1 MTNAEPRR
9 AERKSRLFFSAGK
22 RKAVLNVADKVDS
35 ITLEIEATTQKADKG
50 IDKTIESLKAMKTA
64 LNGINT
70 KKLRQEME
78 SFEDFQKKLQTVF
91 SNIKV
96 SGNPEELRKQIAQVE
111 TRLDAL
117 TKKENKLKT
126 VSGINE
132 NSKQY
137 RNLVY
142 DISEAKSTLEQL
154 YAAMDKVN
162 AQKPLNFWE
171 KPNWAE
177 NLQNYGTTDESVIKS
192 RIGSAEDVEKVESV
206 ATYAANNIKQSF
218 AEVAQTETEAAQNV
232 QKMGG
237 KMQALKSI
245 AEQLK
250 TAFSGIREKI
260 ALGSGAEKFNADMQD
275 LIDGMNQ
282 AKHTMKQMESGAKA
296 FDSTAYERAAQE
308 LAEASEQ
315 MRNYKNSLTGA
326 TEQTSRLKTVLS
338 GISGVVKGAFAKLG
352 SIGSGIV
359 AACKKAAGALRGLKA
374 QIPKLSTAF
383 SGLGKKIRS
392 VTRLFAFMV
401 LRRAI
406 TALLNTMKQGFDTLA
421 QYSAAKGTEFNKNI
435 SSMQSGLKQLGNS
448 IIAAFEPLIN
458 AVTPIVNAFISKL
471 IEATN
476 AIGQFFAA
484 LTGKPTFTHAKKVVG
499 NYAESLDK
507 ATASTKKLATATA
520 GIDELNILQDNNG
533 DNSGG
538 SGATNPADSFETE
551 KVGDKFANLA
561 QMIKDA
567 WEKADFSEIG
577 AMVAEKIN
585 AALEGIDW
593 AKIKE
598 TSKKIAQSIGTF
610 INGFVRAL
618 DWSLV
623 GSTVGEGI
631 NTALTFANT
640 LLTTIDWGMIGRSL
654 ATGLNSAVNVIDWP
668 AVGSLVCNGFN
679 SIIDLLYDFV
689 STFDFT
695 NLGESIG
702 TAITT
707 AIKGIKWS
715 KGGAAIGK
723 AVTGLFDTFNGFVKK
738 TDFAALGK
746 GIVSAIGGFFKN
758 LSWGSIGSALSNA
771 IKALCDS
778 LYGVVS
784 GTDWAAVPQY
794 IVDAIKDFFTGF
806 DWSGVSKSLGK
817 LLGSAVKGAI
827 DFVGSIW
834 DMLKKS
840 WGNLSDYFNTYIEDA
855 GGDIIAGLWNGITNA
870 LKNCGTWIKNNL
882 FQPFI
887 DGFKDAF
894 GIHSPSKEMQTM
906 GGYIVEGLISG
917 ISGKFSDCQAKVLE
931 WAGKIKDWFSGTS
944 FGKIC
949 KSTWETYGQNIIG
962 GFRDK
967 IGNAYTSTR
976 DKISA
981 WASDVKDYFSGS
993 SHGAVNST
1001 TWASY
1006 ADKVVSGFREKIG
1019 NTYTTVR
1026 SNISTWAA
1034 DVKDYFT
1041 GTGKG
1046 AINLTTFSNYA
1057 DKVISGFREK
1067 IGSTYTTVRGNI
1079 SAWAAD
1085 VRDYF
1090 TSSSHG
1096 SINSTKFSTFAS
1108 NIISGFK
1115 GKISTSYSDCKSSIT
1130 TWASNVKTWFSDTAS
1145 VSAFQGFA
1153 KNVIHGFRD
1162 GINSFYKGCENAV
1175 KSWAGKVSDWFKEK
1189 LDINSP
1195 SKVFEQFGL
1204 YTVQGFNKG
1213 IDTAGE
1219 STKKAVSGWLAPFDN
1234 VSINPRLSI
1243 NDAALKDYLVNYGED
1258 FNRDI
1263 SVQRYTHD
1271 SISGAVQAAIV
1282 ADNPLTAAFKEIA
1295 ETVIVPAIQN
1305 VETQARRQADK
1316 NEHTIVEI
1324 GGRTITDAVREQKS
1338 RNGFSFQPI

>member
-1 MTNAEPRR
+1 MAE
-9 AERKSRLFFSAGK
+9 
-22 RKAVLNVADKVDS
+22 KVDA
-35 ITLEIEATTQKADKG
+35 ITLEIEATTEKADKG
-50 IDKTIESLKAMKTA
+50 IDKTIESLRALKTA

-70 KKLRQEME
+70 KKLKQEME
-78 SFEDFQKKLQTVF
+78 SFEDFQKKLQTAF

-111 TRLDAL
+111 ARLDAL

-142 DISEAKSTLEQL
+142 DIAEAKSTLEQL

-192 RIGSAEDVEKVESV
+192 RLGSAEDVEKVESV

-260 ALGSGAEKFNADMQD
+260 ALGSGTEKFNADMQD

-296 FDSTAYERAAQE
+296 FDSTAYERAAQD

-326 TEQTSRLKTVLS
+326 TEQTSRLKMVLS

-359 AACKKAAGALRGLKA
+359 AACKKAAGALRGLKS
-374 QIPKLSTAF
+374 QIPKLGAAF
-383 SGLGKKIRS
+383 GGLGKKIGS
-392 VTRLFAFMV
+392 VTRLFTFMV

-435 SSMQSGLKQLGNS
+435 SAMQSGLKQLGNS

-484 LTGKPTFTHAKKVVG
+484 LTGKSTFTHAKKVVG
-499 NYAESLDK
+499 NYAASLDK

-520 GIDELNILQDNNG
+520 GIDELNILQDNNNSSG
-533 DNSGG
+533 D
-538 SGATNPADSFETE
+538 SGASNPADSFETE

-567 WEKADFSEIG
+567 WKKADFSEIG

-610 INGFVRAL
+610 INGFVGAL
-618 DWSLV
+618 DWSLI
-623 GSTVGEGI
+623 GSTIGEGI

-640 LLTTIDWGMIGRSL
+640 LLTTIDWGLIGRSL

-695 NLGESIG
+695 KFGESIG

-723 AVTGLFDTFNGFVKK
+723 SVTGLFDTFNGVIKK

-758 LSWGSIGSALSNA
+758 LSWSSIGTALSNA
-771 IKALCDS
+771 IKALADF

-806 DWSGVSKSLGK
+806 DWPGVSKSLGK

-827 DFVGSIW
+827 DLVGSIW

-855 GGDIIAGLWNGITNA
+855 GGDIIAGLWNGITDA

-1019 NTYTTVR
+1019 
-1026 SNISTWAA
+1026 
-1034 DVKDYFT
+1034 
-1041 GTGKG
+1041 
-1046 AINLTTFSNYA
+1046 
-1057 DKVISGFREK
+1057 
-1067 IGSTYTTVRGNI
+1067 STYTTVRGNI

-1096 SINSTKFSTFAS
+1096 SINSTKFSIFAS

-1115 GKISTSYSDCKSSIT
+1115 GKITTSYSDCQTSIT
-1130 TWASNVKTWFSDTAS
+1130 TWANKVKSWFSDTAS
-1145 VSAFQGFA
+1145 VSSFQGFA

-1162 GINSFYKGCENAV
+1162 GINSFYRDCEDAV
-1175 KSWAGKVSDWFKEK
+1175 KSWASKVTDWFKEK

-1213 IDTAGE
+1213 INNAGKT
-1219 STKKAVSGWLAPFDN
+1219 TKKAVSGWLAPLDN
-1234 VSINPRLSI
+1234 VAVNTRLSI
-1243 NDAALKDYLVNYGED
+1243 NDTDLRACRANYGEY
-1258 FNRDI
+1258 FSRDI

-1295 ETVIVPAIQN
+1295 EVVIVPAIQN

-1316 NEHTIVEI
+1316 NEQTIVEI

-1338 RNGFSFQPI
+1338 RNGFSFQPT

>member
-1 MTNAEPRR
+1 MAE
-9 AERKSRLFFSAGK
+9 
-22 RKAVLNVADKVDS
+22 KVDA
-35 ITLEIEATTQKADKG
+35 ITLEIEATTEKADKG
-50 IDKTIESLKAMKTA
+50 IDKTIESLRALKTA

-70 KKLRQEME
+70 KKLKQEME
-78 SFEDFQKKLQTVF
+78 SFEDFQKKLQTAF

-111 TRLDAL
+111 ARLDAL

-142 DISEAKSTLEQL
+142 DIAEAKSTLEQL

-171 KPNWAE
+171 KPNWSE
-177 NLQNYGTTDESVIKS
+177 NLQKYGTTDESVIKS
-192 RIGSAEDVEKVESV
+192 SLGTSEDIEKVESV

-218 AEVAQTETEAAQNV
+218 SEVAQTEEEAAQKVKNL
-232 QKMGG
+232 GG
-237 KMQALKSI
+237 KMQGLKAI

-250 TAFSGIREKI
+250 TAFSGIREKMS
-260 ALGSGAEKFNADMQD
+260 LGSGAEKFNADMQD

-282 AKHTMKQMESGAKA
+282 AKYTMKQMESGAKA
-296 FDSTAYERAAQE
+296 FDSTAYERAAQD
-308 LAEASEQ
+308 LAEASAQ
-315 MRNYKNSLTGA
+315 MQKYKSSLTGA

-338 GISGVVKGAFAKLG
+338 GIGGTVKGAFSKVAT
-352 SIGSGIV
+352 IGSGIV
-359 AACKKAAGALRGLKA
+359 SACKKAAGALRGLKS
-374 QIPKLSTAF
+374 QIPKLGTAF
-383 SGLGKKIRS
+383 SGLGKKIGS
-392 VTRLFAFMV
+392 VTRLFTFMV

-448 IIAAFEPLIN
+448 IVAAFEPLIN
-458 AVTPIVNAFISKL
+458 AVTPIINAFISKL
-471 IEATN
+471 TEATN

-484 LTGKPTFTHAKKVVG
+484 LTGRSTFTHAKKVVG
-499 NYAESLDK
+499 NYAASLDK

-520 GIDELNILQDNNG
+520 GIDELNILQDNN
-533 DNSGG
+533 NSGG
-538 SGATNPADSFETE
+538 DSGASNPADSFETE

-598 TSKKIAQSIGTF
+598 TSKRIAQSIGTF
-610 INGFVRAL
+610 INGFVGAL

-623 GSTVGEGI
+623 GTTIGEGI
-631 NTALTFANT
+631 NTALVFANT
-640 LLTTIDWGMIGRSL
+640 LLTTIDFGQIGRSL
-654 ATGLNSAVNVIDWP
+654 AIGLNSAVNVIDWQ

-679 SIIDLLYDFV
+679 AVIDLLYDFV

-695 NLGESIG
+695 KFGESMG

-723 AVTGLFDTFNGFVKK
+723 SVTGLFDTFNGFIKK

-758 LSWGSIGSALSNA
+758 LSWSSIGTALSNA
-771 IKALCDS
+771 IKALADF

-784 GTDWAAVPQY
+784 STDWAAVPQY
-794 IVDAIKDFFTGF
+794 IVDAIKDFFTSF

-827 DFVGSIW
+827 DLVGSIW
-834 DMLKKS
+834 DMLKKA
-840 WGNLSDYFNTYIEDA
+840 WGNLSDYFNDYIEDA
-855 GGDIIAGLWNGITNA
+855 GGDIIAGLWNGITDA

-894 GIHSPSKEMQTM
+894 GIHSPSKEMKIM
-906 GGYIVEGLISG
+906 GGYVVDGFLSG
-917 ISGKFSDCQAKVLE
+917 ISGKFSECRDKVLE

-949 KSTWETYGQNIIG
+949 KSTWENYGQNIIG

-993 SHGAVNST
+993 SHGSINST
-1001 TWASY
+1001 TWADY
-1006 ADKVVSGFREKIG
+1006 ADKVVSGFRDKIG
-1019 NTYTTVR
+1019 NVYTTVR
-1026 SNISTWAA
+1026 SNISTWAS
-1034 DVKDYFT
+1034 DIKDYFT
-1041 GTGKG
+1041 GSGKG

-1057 DKVISGFREK
+1057 DKVVSGFREK
-1067 IGSTYTTVRGNI
+1067 IGSTYTTVRDKI
-1079 SAWAAD
+1079 STWD
-1085 VRDYF
+1085 SDIRDYF

-1096 SINSTKFSTFAS
+1096 SINSTKFSTFAG

-1115 GKISTSYSDCKSSIT
+1115 GKITTSYSDCQTSIT
-1130 TWASNVKTWFSDTAS
+1130 TWANKVKSWFSDTAS
-1145 VSAFQGFA
+1145 VSSFQGFA

-1162 GINSFYKGCENAV
+1162 GINSFYRDCEDAV
-1175 KSWAGKVSDWFKEK
+1175 KSWASKVTDWFKEK

-1213 IDTAGE
+1213 INNAGKT
-1219 STKKAVSGWLAPFDN
+1219 TKKAVSGWLAPLDN
-1234 VSINPRLSI
+1234 VAVNTRLSI
-1243 NDAALKDYLVNYGED
+1243 NDTDLRACRANYGED
-1258 FNRDI
+1258 FSRDI
-1263 SVQRYTHD
+1263 SVQRYTHN

-1282 ADNPLTAAFKEIA
+1282 TDNPLTAAFREIA
-1295 ETVIVPAIQN
+1295 ESVIVPAIQN
-1305 VETQARRQADK
+1305 VETQAKRQADK
-1316 NEHTIVEI
+1316 NEQTIVEI
-1324 GGRTITDAVREQKS
+1324 GGKTITDAVREQKS
-1338 RNGFSFQPI
+1338 RNGFSFQPT

>member
-1 MTNAEPRR
+1 MPENERTVLVVAE
-9 AERKSRLFFSAGK
+9 
-22 RKAVLNVADKVDS
+22 KVDA
-35 ITLEIEATTQKADKG
+35 ITLEIEATTEKADKG
-50 IDKTIESLKAMKTA
+50 IDKTIESLRALKTA

-70 KKLRQEME
+70 KKLKQEME
-78 SFEDFQKKLQTVF
+78 SFEDFQKKLQTAF

-111 TRLDAL
+111 ARLDAL

-142 DISEAKSTLEQL
+142 DIAEAKSTLEQL

-171 KPNWAE
+171 KPNWSE
-177 NLQNYGTTDESVIKS
+177 NLQKYGTTDESVIKS
-192 RIGSAEDVEKVESV
+192 SLGTSEDIEKVESV

-218 AEVAQTETEAAQNV
+218 SEVAQTEEEAAQKVKNL
-232 QKMGG
+232 GG
-237 KMQALKSI
+237 KMQGLKAI

-250 TAFSGIREKI
+250 TAFSGIREKMS
-260 ALGSGAEKFNADMQD
+260 LGSGAEKFNADMQD

-282 AKHTMKQMESGAKA
+282 AKYTMKQMESGAKA
-296 FDSTAYERAAQE
+296 FDSTAYERAAQD
-308 LAEASEQ
+308 LAEASAQ
-315 MRNYKNSLTGA
+315 MQKYKSSLTGA

-338 GISGVVKGAFAKLG
+338 GIGGTVKGAFSKVAT
-352 SIGSGIV
+352 IGSGIV
-359 AACKKAAGALRGLKA
+359 SACKKAAGALRGLKS
-374 QIPKLSTAF
+374 QIPKLGTAF
-383 SGLGKKIRS
+383 SGLGKKIGS
-392 VTRLFAFMV
+392 VTRLFTFMV

-448 IIAAFEPLIN
+448 IVAAFEPLIN
-458 AVTPIVNAFISKL
+458 AVTPIINAFISKL
-471 IEATN
+471 TEATN

-484 LTGKPTFTHAKKVVG
+484 LTGRSTFTHAKKVVG
-499 NYAESLDK
+499 NYAASLDK

-520 GIDELNILQDNNG
+520 GIDELNILQDNN
-533 DNSGG
+533 NSGG
-538 SGATNPADSFETE
+538 DSGASNPADSFETE

-598 TSKKIAQSIGTF
+598 TSKRIAQSIGTF
-610 INGFVRAL
+610 INGFVGAL

-623 GSTVGEGI
+623 GTTIGEGI
-631 NTALTFANT
+631 NTALVFANT
-640 LLTTIDWGMIGRSL
+640 LLTTIDFGQIGRSL
-654 ATGLNSAVNVIDWP
+654 AIGLNSAVNVIDWQ

-679 SIIDLLYDFV
+679 AVIDLLYDFV

-695 NLGESIG
+695 KFGESMG

-723 AVTGLFDTFNGFVKK
+723 SVTGLFDTFNGFIKK

-758 LSWGSIGSALSNA
+758 LSWSSIGTALSNA
-771 IKALCDS
+771 IKALADF

-784 GTDWAAVPQY
+784 STDWAAVPQY
-794 IVDAIKDFFTGF
+794 IVDAIKDFFTSF

-827 DFVGSIW
+827 DLVGSIW
-834 DMLKKS
+834 DMLKKA
-840 WGNLSDYFNTYIEDA
+840 WGNLSDYFNDYIEDA
-855 GGDIIAGLWNGITNA
+855 GGDIIAGLWNGITDA

-882 FQPFI
+882 FQSFI

-894 GIHSPSKEMQTM
+894 GIHSPSKEMKIM
-906 GGYIVEGLISG
+906 GGYVVDGFLSG
-917 ISGKFSDCQAKVLE
+917 ISGKFSECRDKVLE

-949 KSTWETYGQNIIG
+949 KSTWENYGQNIIG

-993 SHGAVNST
+993 SHGSINST
-1001 TWASY
+1001 TWADY
-1006 ADKVVSGFREKIG
+1006 ADKVVSGFRDKIG
-1019 NTYTTVR
+1019 NVYTTVR
-1026 SNISTWAA
+1026 SNISTWAS
-1034 DVKDYFT
+1034 DIKDYFT
-1041 GTGKG
+1041 GSGKG

-1057 DKVISGFREK
+1057 DKVVSGFREK
-1067 IGSTYTTVRGNI
+1067 IGSTYTTVRDKI
-1079 SAWAAD
+1079 STWASD
-1085 VRDYF
+1085 IRDYF

-1096 SINSTKFSTFAS
+1096 SINSTKFSTFAG

-1115 GKISTSYSDCKSSIT
+1115 GKITTSYSDCQTSIT
-1130 TWASNVKTWFSDTAS
+1130 TWANKVKSWFSDTAS
-1145 VSAFQGFA
+1145 VSSFQGFA

-1162 GINSFYKGCENAV
+1162 GINSFYRDCEDAV
-1175 KSWAGKVSDWFKEK
+1175 KSWASKVTDWFKEK

-1213 IDTAGE
+1213 INNAGKT
-1219 STKKAVSGWLAPFDN
+1219 TKKAVSGWLAPLDN
-1234 VSINPRLSI
+1234 VAVNTRLSI
-1243 NDAALKDYLVNYGED
+1243 NDTDLRACRANYGED
-1258 FNRDI
+1258 FSRDI
-1263 SVQRYTHD
+1263 SVQRYTHN

-1282 ADNPLTAAFKEIA
+1282 TDNPLTAAFREIA
-1295 ETVIVPAIQN
+1295 ESVIVPAIQN
-1305 VETQARRQADK
+1305 VETQAKRQADK
-1316 NEHTIVEI
+1316 NEQTIVEI
-1324 GGRTITDAVREQKS
+1324 GGKTITDAVREQKS
-1338 RNGFSFQPI
+1338 RNGFSFQPT

>member
-1 MTNAEPRR
+1 MAE
-9 AERKSRLFFSAGK
+9 
-22 RKAVLNVADKVDS
+22 KVDA
-35 ITLEIEATTQKADKG
+35 ITLEIEATTEKADKG
-50 IDKTIESLKAMKTA
+50 IDKTIESLRALKTA

-70 KKLRQEME
+70 KKLKQEME
-78 SFEDFQKKLQTVF
+78 SFEDFQKKLQTAF

-111 TRLDAL
+111 ARLDAL

-142 DISEAKSTLEQL
+142 DIAEAKSTLEQL

-171 KPNWAE
+171 KPNWSE
-177 NLQNYGTTDESVIKS
+177 NLQKYGTTDESVIKS
-192 RIGSAEDVEKVESV
+192 SLGTSEDIEKVESV

-218 AEVAQTETEAAQNV
+218 SEVAQTEEEAAQKVKNL
-232 QKMGG
+232 GG
-237 KMQALKSI
+237 KMQGLKAI

-250 TAFSGIREKI
+250 TAFSGIREKMS
-260 ALGSGAEKFNADMQD
+260 LGSGAEKFNADMQD

-282 AKHTMKQMESGAKA
+282 AKYTMKQMESGAKA
-296 FDSTAYERAAQE
+296 FDSTAYERAAQD
-308 LAEASEQ
+308 LAEASAQ
-315 MRNYKNSLTGA
+315 MQKYKSSLTGA

-338 GISGVVKGAFAKLG
+338 GIGGTVKGAFSKVAT
-352 SIGSGIV
+352 IGSGIV
-359 AACKKAAGALRGLKA
+359 SACKKAAGALRGLKS
-374 QIPKLSTAF
+374 QVPKLGTAF
-383 SGLGKKIRS
+383 SGLGKKIGS
-392 VTRLFAFMV
+392 VTRLFTFMV

-448 IIAAFEPLIN
+448 IVAAFEPLIN
-458 AVTPIVNAFISKL
+458 AVTPIINAFISKL
-471 IEATN
+471 TEATN

-484 LTGKPTFTHAKKVVG
+484 LTGRSTFTHAKKVVG
-499 NYAESLDK
+499 NYAASLDK

-520 GIDELNILQDNNG
+520 GIDELNILQDNN
-533 DNSGG
+533 NSGG
-538 SGATNPADSFETE
+538 DSGASNPADSFETE

-598 TSKKIAQSIGTF
+598 TSKRIAQSIGTF
-610 INGFVRAL
+610 INGFVGAL

-623 GSTVGEGI
+623 GTTIGEGI
-631 NTALTFANT
+631 NTALVFANT
-640 LLTTIDWGMIGRSL
+640 LLTTIDFGQIGRSL
-654 ATGLNSAVNVIDWP
+654 AIGLNSAVNVIDWQ

-679 SIIDLLYDFV
+679 AVIDLLYDFV

-695 NLGESIG
+695 KFGESMG

-723 AVTGLFDTFNGFVKK
+723 SVTGLFDTFNGFIKK

-758 LSWGSIGSALSNA
+758 LSWSSIGTALSNA
-771 IKALCDS
+771 IKALADF

-784 GTDWAAVPQY
+784 STDWAAVPQY
-794 IVDAIKDFFTGF
+794 IVDAIKDFFTSF

-827 DFVGSIW
+827 DLVGSIW
-834 DMLKKS
+834 DMLKKA
-840 WGNLSDYFNTYIEDA
+840 WGNLSDYFNDYIEDA
-855 GGDIIAGLWNGITNA
+855 GGDIIAGLWNGITDA

-894 GIHSPSKEMQTM
+894 GIHSPSKEMKIM
-906 GGYIVEGLISG
+906 GGYVVDGFLSG
-917 ISGKFSDCQAKVLE
+917 ISGKFSECRDKVLE

-949 KSTWETYGQNIIG
+949 KSTWENYGQNIIG

-993 SHGAVNST
+993 SHGSINST
-1001 TWASY
+1001 TWADY
-1006 ADKVVSGFREKIG
+1006 ADKVVSGFRDKIG
-1019 NTYTTVR
+1019 NVYTTVR
-1026 SNISTWAA
+1026 SNISTWAS
-1034 DVKDYFT
+1034 DIKDYFT
-1041 GTGKG
+1041 GSGKG

-1057 DKVISGFREK
+1057 DKVVSGFREK
-1067 IGSTYTTVRGNI
+1067 IGSTYTTVRDKI
-1079 SAWAAD
+1079 STWASD
-1085 VRDYF
+1085 IRDYF

-1096 SINSTKFSTFAS
+1096 SINSTKFSTFAG

-1115 GKISTSYSDCKSSIT
+1115 GKITTSYSDCQTSIT
-1130 TWASNVKTWFSDTAS
+1130 TWANKVKSWFSDTAS
-1145 VSAFQGFA
+1145 VSSFQGFA

-1162 GINSFYKGCENAV
+1162 GINSFYRDCEDAV
-1175 KSWAGKVSDWFKEK
+1175 KSWASKVTDWFKEK

-1213 IDTAGE
+1213 INNAGKT
-1219 STKKAVSGWLAPFDN
+1219 TKKAVSGWLAPLDN
-1234 VSINPRLSI
+1234 VAVNTRLSI
-1243 NDAALKDYLVNYGED
+1243 NDTDLRACRANYGED
-1258 FNRDI
+1258 FSRDI
-1263 SVQRYTHD
+1263 SVQRYTHN

-1282 ADNPLTAAFKEIA
+1282 TDNPLTAAFREIA
-1295 ETVIVPAIQN
+1295 ESVIVPAIQN
-1305 VETQARRQADK
+1305 VETQAKRQADK
-1316 NEHTIVEI
+1316 NEQTIVEI
-1324 GGRTITDAVREQKS
+1324 GGKTITDAVREQKS
-1338 RNGFSFQPI
+1338 RNGFSFQPT

>member
-1 MTNAEPRR
+1 
-9 AERKSRLFFSAGK
+9 
-22 RKAVLNVADKVDS
+22 VLSVADKVDS

-96 SGNPEELRKQIAQVE
+96 SGNTEELRKQITQAE
-111 TRLDAL
+111 ARLDTL
-117 TKKENKLKT
+117 LSKENKLKT
-126 VSGINE
+126 VSGIDE

-137 RNLVY
+137 RNLQY
-142 DISEAKSTLEQL
+142 DIADVCNTLDQL

-177 NLQNYGTTDESVIKS
+177 NLQNYGTTDESIIKS
-192 RIGSAEDVEKVESV
+192 RLGSVEDVEKVESV

-218 AEVAQTETEAAQNV
+218 AETAQTETEAAQNV
-232 QKMGG
+232 QKLGG
-237 KMQALKSI
+237 KMQTLKGI

-260 ALGSGAEKFNADMQD
+260 SLGSGAEKFNADMQD

-326 TEQTSRLKTVLS
+326 TEQTSRLKTVIS
-338 GISGVVKGAFAKLG
+338 GIGGVVKGAFAKLG
-352 SIGSGIV
+352 SIGSGVIV
-359 AACKKAAGALRGLKA
+359 ACKKAAGALRSLKS
-374 QIPKLSTAF
+374 QIPKLGAAF
-383 SGLGKKIRS
+383 NGLGKKIRS

-421 QYSAAKGTEFNKNI
+421 QYSEAKGAEFNKNI
-435 SSMQSGLKQLGNS
+435 SAMQSGLKQLGNS

-458 AVTPIVNAFISKL
+458 AVTPIINAFISKL

-484 LTGKPTFTHAKKVVG
+484 LTGKSTFTHAKKVVG

-520 GIDELNILQDNNG
+520 GIDELNILQDNNN
-533 DNSGG
+533 DNGGG

-567 WEKADFSEIG
+567 WGKADFSEIG

-610 INGFVRAL
+610 INGFVGAL

-623 GSTVGEGI
+623 GSTIGEGI
-631 NTALTFANT
+631 NTALIFANT
-640 LLTTIDWGMIGRSL
+640 LLITIDWGMIGRSL

-715 KGGAAIGK
+715 KGGATIGLSMS
-723 AVTGLFDTFNGFVKK
+723 GLLDTFIAFVDT
-738 TDFAALGK
+738 TDFAQIGQS
-746 GIVSAIGGFFKN
+746 IVNAVGGFFEN
-758 LSWGSIGSALSNA
+758 LSWGSIGESLSGA
-771 IKALCDS
+771 FKALLDFIS
-778 LYGVVS
+778 GTVS
-784 GTDWAAVPQY
+784 GVSWDKVPKY
-794 IVDAIKDFFTGF
+794 IIDAIKDFFTGF
-806 DWSGVSKSLGK
+806 DWSGVSESLGK
-817 LLGSAVKGAI
+817 LLGSAVKGAL
-827 DFVGSIW
+827 DLVGSIW

-840 WGNLSDYFNTYIEDA
+840 WGNLSDYFNVYIQNA
-855 GGDIIAGLWNGITNA
+855 GEDIIAGLWNGIKNA

-887 DGFKDAF
+887 DGFKTAF
-894 GIHSPSKEMQTM
+894 QIHSPSREMQTM

-917 ISGKFSDCQAKVLE
+917 ISGKFSGCQAKVLE

-962 GFRDK
+962 GFKDK
-967 IGNAYTSTR
+967 IGGAYSTTKDNISAWAENVKKWFSGTSFGAINKDTWITYANDVISGFRTKIGNTYTSTR
-976 DKISA
+976 DNISA
-981 WASDVKDYFSGS
+981 WAADIKSYFSGS

-1001 TWASY
+1001 T
-1006 ADKVVSGFREKIG
+1006 F
-1019 NTYTTVR
+1019 
-1026 SNISTWAA
+1026 
-1034 DVKDYFT
+1034 
-1041 GTGKG
+1041 
-1046 AINLTTFSNYA
+1046 
-1057 DKVISGFREK
+1057 
-1067 IGSTYTTVRGNI
+1067 STY
-1079 SAWAAD
+1079 A
-1085 VRDYF
+1085 
-1090 TSSSHG
+1090 H
-1096 SINSTKFSTFAS
+1096 
-1108 NIISGFK
+1108 NIINGFK
-1115 GKISTSYSDCKSSIT
+1115 GKISTSYSDCQSSIT

-1145 VSAFQGFA
+1145 ASAFRGFA
-1153 KNVIHGFRD
+1153 KNIIDGFAN
-1162 GINSFYKGCENAV
+1162 GINSFYKDCENAV

-1195 SKVFEQFGL
+1195 SKVFEQFGF

-1243 NDAALKDYLVNYGED
+1243 NDAALKDYWVNYGED

-1263 SVQRYTHD
+1263 SVQRYTHN

-1305 VETQARRQADK
+1305 VETQAKRQADK
-1316 NEHTIVEI
+1316 NEQTIVEI
-1324 GGRTITDAVREQKS
+1324 GGRTITNAVREQKS
-1338 RNGFSFQPI
+1338 RNGFSFQPT

>member
-22 RKAVLNVADKVDS
+22 RKAVLSVADKVDS

-96 SGNPEELRKQIAQVE
+96 SGNTEELRKQITQAE
-111 TRLDAL
+111 ARLDTL
-117 TKKENKLKT
+117 LSKENKLKT
-126 VSGINE
+126 VSGIDE

-137 RNLVY
+137 RNLQY
-142 DISEAKSTLEQL
+142 DIADVCNTLDQL

-177 NLQNYGTTDESVIKS
+177 NLQNYGTTDESIIKS
-192 RIGSAEDVEKVESV
+192 RLGSVEDVEKVESV

-218 AEVAQTETEAAQNV
+218 AETAQTETEAAQNV
-232 QKMGG
+232 QKLGG
-237 KMQALKSI
+237 KMQTLKGI

-260 ALGSGAEKFNADMQD
+260 SLGSGAEKFNADMQD

-326 TEQTSRLKTVLS
+326 TEQTSRLKTVIS
-338 GISGVVKGAFAKLG
+338 GIGGVVKGAFAKLG
-352 SIGSGIV
+352 SIGSGVIV
-359 AACKKAAGALRGLKA
+359 ACKKAAGALRSLKS
-374 QIPKLSTAF
+374 QIPKLGAAF
-383 SGLGKKIRS
+383 NGLGKKIRS

-421 QYSAAKGTEFNKNI
+421 QYSEAKGAEFNKNI
-435 SSMQSGLKQLGNS
+435 SAMQSGLKQLGNS

-458 AVTPIVNAFISKL
+458 AVTPIINAFISKL

-484 LTGKPTFTHAKKVVG
+484 LTGKSTFTHAKKVVG

-520 GIDELNILQDNNG
+520 GIDELNILQDNNN
-533 DNSGG
+533 DNGGG

-567 WEKADFSEIG
+567 WGKADFSEIG

-610 INGFVRAL
+610 INGFVGAL

-623 GSTVGEGI
+623 GSTIGEGI
-631 NTALTFANT
+631 NTALIFANT
-640 LLTTIDWGMIGRSL
+640 LLITIDWGMIGRSL

-715 KGGAAIGK
+715 KGGATIGLSMS
-723 AVTGLFDTFNGFVKK
+723 GLLDTFIAFVDT
-738 TDFAALGK
+738 TDFAQIGQS
-746 GIVSAIGGFFKN
+746 IVNAVGGFFEN
-758 LSWGSIGSALSNA
+758 LSWGSIGESLSGA
-771 IKALCDS
+771 FKALLDFIS
-778 LYGVVS
+778 GTVS
-784 GTDWAAVPQY
+784 GVSWDKVPKY
-794 IVDAIKDFFTGF
+794 IIDAIKDFFTGF
-806 DWSGVSKSLGK
+806 DWSGVSESLGK
-817 LLGSAVKGAI
+817 LLGSAVKGAL
-827 DFVGSIW
+827 DLVGSIW

-840 WGNLSDYFNTYIEDA
+840 WGNLSDYFNVYIQNA
-855 GGDIIAGLWNGITNA
+855 GEDIIAGLWNGIKNA

-887 DGFKDAF
+887 DGFKTAF
-894 GIHSPSKEMQTM
+894 QIHSPSREMQTM

-917 ISGKFSDCQAKVLE
+917 ISGKFSGCQAKVLE

-962 GFRDK
+962 GFKDK
-967 IGNAYTSTR
+967 IGGAYSTTKDNISAWAENVKKWFSGTSFGAINKDTWITYANDVISGFRTKIGNTYTSTR
-976 DKISA
+976 DNISA
-981 WASDVKDYFSGS
+981 WAADIKSYFSGS

-1001 TWASY
+1001 T
-1006 ADKVVSGFREKIG
+1006 F
-1019 NTYTTVR
+1019 
-1026 SNISTWAA
+1026 
-1034 DVKDYFT
+1034 
-1041 GTGKG
+1041 
-1046 AINLTTFSNYA
+1046 
-1057 DKVISGFREK
+1057 
-1067 IGSTYTTVRGNI
+1067 STY
-1079 SAWAAD
+1079 A
-1085 VRDYF
+1085 
-1090 TSSSHG
+1090 H
-1096 SINSTKFSTFAS
+1096 
-1108 NIISGFK
+1108 NIINGFK
-1115 GKISTSYSDCKSSIT
+1115 GKISTSYSDCQSSIT

-1145 VSAFQGFA
+1145 ASAFRGFA
-1153 KNVIHGFRD
+1153 KNIIDGFAN
-1162 GINSFYKGCENAV
+1162 GINSFYKDCENAV
-1175 KSWAGKVSDWFKEK
+1175 KSWASKVSDWFKEK

-1195 SKVFEQFGL
+1195 SKVFEQFGF

-1243 NDAALKDYLVNYGED
+1243 NDAALKDYWVNYGED

-1263 SVQRYTHD
+1263 SVQRYTHN

-1305 VETQARRQADK
+1305 VETQAKRQADK
-1316 NEHTIVEI
+1316 NEQTIVEI
-1324 GGRTITDAVREQKS
+1324 GGRTITNAVREQKS
-1338 RNGFSFQPI
+1338 RNGFSFQPT

>member
-1 MTNAEPRR
+1 M
-9 AERKSRLFFSAGK
+9 
-22 RKAVLNVADKVDS
+22 ADKVDS

-70 KKLRQEME
+70 KKFRQEME
-78 SFEDFQKKLQTVF
+78 SFEDFQKKLQTAF

-96 SGNPEELRKQIAQVE
+96 SGNPEELRKQITQAEV
-111 TRLDAL
+111 RLDTL
-117 TKKENKLKT
+117 LSKENKLKT
-126 VSGINE
+126 VSGVNE

-137 RNLVY
+137 RNLQY
-142 DISEAKSTLEQL
+142 DIADVCNTLDQL

-177 NLQNYGTTDESVIKS
+177 NLQNYGTTDESVMKS
-192 RIGSAEDVEKVESV
+192 RLGSAEDVEKVESV

-250 TAFSGIREKI
+250 TAFSGIREKLS
-260 ALGSGAEKFNADMQD
+260 LGSGTEKFNADMQD

-296 FDSTAYERAAQE
+296 FDSTAYERAAQD

-338 GISGVVKGAFAKLG
+338 GISGAVKGAFAKLG
-352 SIGSGIV
+352 SIGSGTV
-359 AACKKAAGALRGLKA
+359 AACKKAAGALRGLKS
-374 QIPKLSTAF
+374 QISKLGAAF
-383 SGLGKKIRS
+383 NGLGKKIRS

-435 SSMQSGLKQLGNS
+435 SAMQSGLKQLGNS

-458 AVTPIVNAFISKL
+458 AVTPIINAFISKL

-484 LTGKPTFTHAKKVVG
+484 LTGKSTFTHAKKVVG

-520 GIDELNILQDNNG
+520 GIDELNILQDNNN
-533 DNSGG
+533 DNGGG

-610 INGFVRAL
+610 INGFVGAL

-623 GSTVGEGI
+623 GSTIGEGI

-640 LLTTIDWGMIGRSL
+640 LLSTIDWGLIGRSL

-715 KGGAAIGK
+715 KGGVAIGK

-746 GIVSAIGGFFKN
+746 GIVSAIGGFFKI

-855 GGDIIAGLWNGITNA
+855 GGDIIAGLCNGITNA

-931 WAGKIKDWFSGTS
+931 WACKIKDWFSGTS

-962 GFRDK
+962 GFKDK
-967 IGNAYTSTR
+967 IGGAYSTTKDNISAWAENVKKWFSGTSFGAINKDTWITYANDVISGFRTKIGNTYTSTR
-976 DKISA
+976 DNISA
-981 WASDVKDYFSGS
+981 WAADIKSYFSGS

-1001 TWASY
+1001 T
-1006 ADKVVSGFREKIG
+1006 F
-1019 NTYTTVR
+1019 
-1026 SNISTWAA
+1026 
-1034 DVKDYFT
+1034 
-1041 GTGKG
+1041 
-1046 AINLTTFSNYA
+1046 
-1057 DKVISGFREK
+1057 
-1067 IGSTYTTVRGNI
+1067 STY
-1079 SAWAAD
+1079 A
-1085 VRDYF
+1085 
-1090 TSSSHG
+1090 H
-1096 SINSTKFSTFAS
+1096 
-1108 NIISGFK
+1108 NIINGFK
-1115 GKISTSYSDCKSSIT
+1115 GKISTSYSDCQSSIT

-1145 VSAFQGFA
+1145 VSSFQGFA

-1162 GINSFYKGCENAV
+1162 GINSFYRDCEDAV
-1175 KSWAGKVSDWFKEK
+1175 KSWASKVTDWFKEK

-1213 IDTAGE
+1213 INNAGKT
-1219 STKKAVSGWLAPFDN
+1219 TKKAVSGWLAPLDN
-1234 VSINPRLSI
+1234 VAVNTRLSI
-1243 NDAALKDYLVNYGED
+1243 NDTDLRACRANYGED
-1258 FNRDI
+1258 FSRDI
-1263 SVQRYTHD
+1263 SVQRYTHR
-1271 SISGAVQAAIV
+1271 SIIGAVQAAIV
-1282 ADNPLTAAFKEIA
+1282 TDNPLTAAFKEIA

-1305 VETQARRQADK
+1305 VETQAKRQADK
-1316 NEHTIVEI
+1316 NEQTIVEI

-1338 RNGFSFQPI
+1338 RNGFSFQPT

>member
-1 MTNAEPRR
+1 MAE
-9 AERKSRLFFSAGK
+9 
-22 RKAVLNVADKVDS
+22 KVDA
-35 ITLEIEATTQKADKG
+35 ITLEIEATTEKADKG
-50 IDKTIESLKAMKTA
+50 IDKTIESLRALKTA

-70 KKLRQEME
+70 KKLKQEME
-78 SFEDFQKKLQTVF
+78 SFEDFQKKLQTAF

-111 TRLDAL
+111 ARLDAL

-142 DISEAKSTLEQL
+142 DIAEAKSTLEQL

-192 RIGSAEDVEKVESV
+192 RLGSAEDVEKVESV

-260 ALGSGAEKFNADMQD
+260 ALGSGTEKFNADMQD

-296 FDSTAYERAAQE
+296 FDSTAYERAAQD

-326 TEQTSRLKTVLS
+326 TEQTSRLKMVLS

-359 AACKKAAGALRGLKA
+359 ATCKKAAGALRGLKS
-374 QIPKLSTAF
+374 QIPKLGAAF
-383 SGLGKKIRS
+383 GGLGKKIGS
-392 VTRLFAFMV
+392 VTRLFTFMV

-435 SSMQSGLKQLGNS
+435 SAMQSGLKQLGNS

-484 LTGKPTFTHAKKVVG
+484 LTGKSTFTHAKKVVG
-499 NYAESLDK
+499 NYAASLDK

-520 GIDELNILQDNNG
+520 GIDELNILQDNNNSSG
-533 DNSGG
+533 D
-538 SGATNPADSFETE
+538 SGASNPADSFETE

-610 INGFVRAL
+610 INGFVGAL
-618 DWSLV
+618 DWSLI
-623 GSTVGEGI
+623 GSTIGEGI

-640 LLTTIDWGMIGRSL
+640 LLTTIDWGLIGRSL

-695 NLGESIG
+695 KFGESIG

-723 AVTGLFDTFNGFVKK
+723 SVTGLFDTFNGVIKK

-758 LSWGSIGSALSNA
+758 LSWSSIGTALSNA
-771 IKALCDS
+771 IKALADF

-806 DWSGVSKSLGK
+806 DWPGVSKSLGK

-827 DFVGSIW
+827 DLVGSIW

-855 GGDIIAGLWNGITNA
+855 GGDIIAGLWNGITDA

-1019 NTYTTVR
+1019 
-1026 SNISTWAA
+1026 
-1034 DVKDYFT
+1034 
-1041 GTGKG
+1041 
-1046 AINLTTFSNYA
+1046 
-1057 DKVISGFREK
+1057 
-1067 IGSTYTTVRGNI
+1067 STYTTVRGNI

-1096 SINSTKFSTFAS
+1096 SINSTKFSIFAS

-1115 GKISTSYSDCKSSIT
+1115 GKITTSYSDCQTSIT
-1130 TWASNVKTWFSDTAS
+1130 TWANKVKSWFSDTAS
-1145 VSAFQGFA
+1145 VSSFQGFA

-1162 GINSFYKGCENAV
+1162 GINSFYRDCEDAV
-1175 KSWAGKVSDWFKEK
+1175 KSWASKVTDWFKEK

-1213 IDTAGE
+1213 INNAGKT
-1219 STKKAVSGWLAPFDN
+1219 TKKAVSGWLAPLDN
-1234 VSINPRLSI
+1234 VAVNTRLSI
-1243 NDAALKDYLVNYGED
+1243 NDTDLRACRANYGEY
-1258 FNRDI
+1258 FSRDI

-1295 ETVIVPAIQN
+1295 EVVIVPAIQN

-1316 NEHTIVEI
+1316 NEQTIVEI

-1338 RNGFSFQPI
+1338 RNGFSFQPT

>member
-1 MTNAEPRR
+1 LTNAEPRR

-22 RKAVLNVADKVDS
+22 RKAVLSVADKVDS

-96 SGNPEELRKQIAQVE
+96 SGNTEELRKQITQAE
-111 TRLDAL
+111 ARLDTL
-117 TKKENKLKT
+117 LSKENKLKT
-126 VSGINE
+126 VSGIDE

-137 RNLVY
+137 RNLQY
-142 DISEAKSTLEQL
+142 DIADVCNTLDQL

-177 NLQNYGTTDESVIKS
+177 NLQNYGTTDESIIKS
-192 RIGSAEDVEKVESV
+192 RLGSVEDVEKVESV

-218 AEVAQTETEAAQNV
+218 AETAQTETEAAQNV
-232 QKMGG
+232 QKLGG
-237 KMQALKSI
+237 KMQTLKGI

-260 ALGSGAEKFNADMQD
+260 SLGSGAEKFNADMQD

-326 TEQTSRLKTVLS
+326 TEQTSRLKTVIS
-338 GISGVVKGAFAKLG
+338 GIGGVVKGAFAKLG
-352 SIGSGIV
+352 SIGSGVIV
-359 AACKKAAGALRGLKA
+359 ACKKAAGALRSLKS
-374 QIPKLSTAF
+374 QIPKLGAAF
-383 SGLGKKIRS
+383 NGLGKKIRS

-421 QYSAAKGTEFNKNI
+421 QYSEAKGAEFNKNI
-435 SSMQSGLKQLGNS
+435 SAMQSGLKQLGNS

-458 AVTPIVNAFISKL
+458 AVTPIINAFISKL

-484 LTGKPTFTHAKKVVG
+484 LTGKSTFTHAKKVVG

-520 GIDELNILQDNNG
+520 GIDELNILQDNNN
-533 DNSGG
+533 DNGGG

-567 WEKADFSEIG
+567 WGKADFSEIG

-610 INGFVRAL
+610 INGFVGAL

-623 GSTVGEGI
+623 GSTIGEGI
-631 NTALTFANT
+631 NTALIFANT
-640 LLTTIDWGMIGRSL
+640 LLITIDWGMIGRSL

-715 KGGAAIGK
+715 KGGATIGLSMS
-723 AVTGLFDTFNGFVKK
+723 GLLDTFIAFVDT
-738 TDFAALGK
+738 TDFAQIGQS
-746 GIVSAIGGFFKN
+746 IVNAVGGFFEN
-758 LSWGSIGSALSNA
+758 LSWGSIGESLSGA
-771 IKALCDS
+771 FKALLDFIS
-778 LYGVVS
+778 GTVS
-784 GTDWAAVPQY
+784 GVSWDKVPKY
-794 IVDAIKDFFTGF
+794 IIDAIKDFFTGF
-806 DWSGVSKSLGK
+806 DWSGVSESLGK
-817 LLGSAVKGAI
+817 LLGSAVKGAL
-827 DFVGSIW
+827 DLVGSIW

-840 WGNLSDYFNTYIEDA
+840 WGNLSDYFNVYIQNA
-855 GGDIIAGLWNGITNA
+855 GEDIIAGLWNGIKNA

-887 DGFKDAF
+887 DGFKTAF
-894 GIHSPSKEMQTM
+894 QIHSPSREMQTM

-917 ISGKFSDCQAKVLE
+917 ISGKFSGCQAKVLE

-962 GFRDK
+962 GFKDK
-967 IGNAYTSTR
+967 IGGAYSTTKDNISAWAENVKKWFSGTSFGAINKDTWITYANDVISGFRTKIGNTYTSTR
-976 DKISA
+976 DNISA
-981 WASDVKDYFSGS
+981 WAADIKSYFSGS

-1001 TWASY
+1001 T
-1006 ADKVVSGFREKIG
+1006 F
-1019 NTYTTVR
+1019 
-1026 SNISTWAA
+1026 
-1034 DVKDYFT
+1034 
-1041 GTGKG
+1041 
-1046 AINLTTFSNYA
+1046 
-1057 DKVISGFREK
+1057 
-1067 IGSTYTTVRGNI
+1067 STY
-1079 SAWAAD
+1079 A
-1085 VRDYF
+1085 
-1090 TSSSHG
+1090 H
-1096 SINSTKFSTFAS
+1096 
-1108 NIISGFK
+1108 NIINGFK
-1115 GKISTSYSDCKSSIT
+1115 GKISTSYSDCQSSIT

-1145 VSAFQGFA
+1145 ASAFRGFA
-1153 KNVIHGFRD
+1153 KNIIDGFAN
-1162 GINSFYKGCENAV
+1162 GINSFYKDCENAV
-1175 KSWAGKVSDWFKEK
+1175 KSWASKVSDWFKEK

-1195 SKVFEQFGL
+1195 SKVFEQFGF

-1243 NDAALKDYLVNYGED
+1243 NDAALKDYWVNYGED

-1263 SVQRYTHD
+1263 SVQRYTHN

-1305 VETQARRQADK
+1305 VETQAKRQADK
-1316 NEHTIVEI
+1316 NEQTIVEI
-1324 GGRTITDAVREQKS
+1324 GGRTITNAVREQKS
-1338 RNGFSFQPI
+1338 RNGFSFQPT

>member
-1 MTNAEPRR
+1 MPENERTVLIVAE
-9 AERKSRLFFSAGK
+9 
-22 RKAVLNVADKVDS
+22 KVDA

-78 SFEDFQKKLQTVF
+78 SFEDFQKKLQTAF

-96 SGNPEELRKQIAQVE
+96 SGNTEELRKQITQAE
-111 TRLDAL
+111 ARLDTL
-117 TKKENKLKT
+117 LSKENKLKT
-126 VSGINE
+126 VSGIDE

-137 RNLVY
+137 RNLQY
-142 DISEAKSTLEQL
+142 DIADVCNALDQL
-154 YAAMDKVN
+154 YAAIDKVN

-171 KPNWAE
+171 KPNWSE
-177 NLQNYGTTDESVIKS
+177 NLQKYGTTDESVIKS
-192 RIGSAEDVEKVESV
+192 SLGTSEDIEKVESV

-218 AEVAQTETEAAQNV
+218 SEVAQTEEEAAQKVKNL
-232 QKMGG
+232 GG
-237 KMQALKSI
+237 KMQGLKAI

-250 TAFSGIREKI
+250 TAFSGIREKMS
-260 ALGSGAEKFNADMQD
+260 LGSGAEKFDADMQD

-282 AKHTMKQMESGAKA
+282 AKYTMKQMESGAKA
-296 FDSTAYERAAQE
+296 FDSTAYERAAQD
-308 LAEASEQ
+308 LAEASAQ
-315 MRNYKNSLTGA
+315 MQKYKSSLTGA

-338 GISGVVKGAFAKLG
+338 GISGAVKGAFAKLG

-359 AACKKAAGALRGLKA
+359 AACKKAAGALRGLKS
-374 QIPKLSTAF
+374 QIPKLGAAF
-383 SGLGKKIRS
+383 NGLGKKIRS

-435 SSMQSGLKQLGNS
+435 SAMQSGLKQLGNS

-458 AVTPIVNAFISKL
+458 AVTPIINAFISKL

-484 LTGKPTFTHAKKVVG
+484 LTGKSTFTHAKKVVG

-520 GIDELNILQDNNG
+520 GIDELNILQDNNN
-533 DNSGG
+533 DNGGG
-538 SGATNPADSFETE
+538 SGATNSADSFETE

-585 AALEGIDW
+585 AALESIDW

-610 INGFVRAL
+610 INGFVGAL

-623 GSTVGEGI
+623 GSTIGEGI

-640 LLTTIDWGMIGRSL
+640 LLTTIDWGLIGRSL

-855 GGDIIAGLWNGITNA
+855 GGDIIAGLWNGIANA

-981 WASDVKDYFSGS
+981 WTSDVKDYFSGS

-1034 DVKDYFT
+1034 DIKDYFT
-1041 GTGKG
+1041 GSGKG

-1057 DKVISGFREK
+1057 DKVVSGFREK
-1067 IGSTYTTVRGNI
+1067 IGSTYTTVRDKI
-1079 SAWAAD
+1079 STWASD
-1085 VRDYF
+1085 IRDYF

-1096 SINSTKFSTFAS
+1096 SINSTKFSTFAG

-1115 GKISTSYSDCKSSIT
+1115 GKITTSYSDCQTSIT
-1130 TWASNVKTWFSDTAS
+1130 TWANKVKTWFSDTAS
-1145 VSAFQGFA
+1145 VSSFQGFA
-1153 KNVIHGFRD
+1153 KNVVHGFRD
-1162 GINSFYKGCENAV
+1162 GINSFYRDCEDAV
-1175 KSWAGKVSDWFKEK
+1175 KSWASKVSDWFKEK

-1234 VSINPRLSI
+1234 VSINPMLSI
-1243 NDAALKDYLVNYGED
+1243 NDAALKDYRVNYGED
-1258 FNRDI
+1258 FRDI
-1263 SVQRYTHD
+1263 SVQRYTHN

-1282 ADNPLTAAFKEIA
+1282 TDNPLTAAFREIA
-1295 ETVIVPAIQN
+1295 ESVIVPAIQN
-1305 VETQARRQADK
+1305 VETQAKRQADK
-1316 NEHTIVEI
+1316 NEQTIVEI

-1338 RNGFSFQPI
+1338 RNGFSFQPT

>member
-1 MTNAEPRR
+1 MAE
-9 AERKSRLFFSAGK
+9 
-22 RKAVLNVADKVDS
+22 KVDA
-35 ITLEIEATTQKADKG
+35 ITLEIEATTEKADKG
-50 IDKTIESLKAMKTA
+50 IDKTIESLRALKTA

-70 KKLRQEME
+70 KKLKQEME
-78 SFEDFQKKLQTVF
+78 SFEDFQKKLQTAF

-111 TRLDAL
+111 ARLDAL

-142 DISEAKSTLEQL
+142 DIAEAKSTLEQL

-171 KPNWAE
+171 KPNWSE
-177 NLQNYGTTDESVIKS
+177 NLQKYGTTDESVIKS
-192 RIGSAEDVEKVESV
+192 SLGTSEDIEKVESV

-218 AEVAQTETEAAQNV
+218 SEVAQTEEEAAQKVKNL
-232 QKMGG
+232 GG
-237 KMQALKSI
+237 KMQGLKAI

-250 TAFSGIREKI
+250 TAFSGIREKMS
-260 ALGSGAEKFNADMQD
+260 LGSGAEKFDADMQD

-282 AKHTMKQMESGAKA
+282 AKYTMKQMESGAKA
-296 FDSTAYERAAQE
+296 FDSTAYERAAQD
-308 LAEASEQ
+308 LAEASAQ
-315 MRNYKNSLTGA
+315 MQKYKSSLTGA

-338 GISGVVKGAFAKLG
+338 GIGGTVKGAFSKVAT
-352 SIGSGIV
+352 IGSGIV
-359 AACKKAAGALRGLKA
+359 SACKKAAGALRGLKS
-374 QIPKLSTAF
+374 QIPKLGAAF
-383 SGLGKKIRS
+383 GGLGKKIGS
-392 VTRLFAFMV
+392 VTRLFTFMV

-435 SSMQSGLKQLGNS
+435 SAMQSGLKQLGNS
-448 IIAAFEPLIN
+448 LIAAFEPLIN

-484 LTGKPTFTHAKKVVG
+484 LTGKSTFTHAKKVVG
-499 NYAESLDK
+499 NYAASLDK
-507 ATASTKKLATATA
+507 ATSSTKKLATATA
-520 GIDELNILQDNNG
+520 GIDELNILQDNNSN
-533 DNSGG
+533 NSGG

-610 INGFVRAL
+610 INGFVGAL

-623 GSTVGEGI
+623 GSTIGEGI

-640 LLTTIDWGMIGRSL
+640 LLTTIDWGLIGRSL

-723 AVTGLFDTFNGFVKK
+723 SVTGLFDTFNGFIKK

-746 GIVSAIGGFFKN
+746 GIVSSIGGFFKN
-758 LSWGSIGSALSNA
+758 LSWSSIGTALSNA
-771 IKALCDS
+771 IKALADF

-794 IVDAIKDFFTGF
+794 IVDAIKDFFTSF

-827 DFVGSIW
+827 DLVGSIW
-834 DMLKKS
+834 DMLKKA
-840 WGNLSDYFNTYIEDA
+840 WGNLSDYFNDYIEDA
-855 GGDIIAGLWNGITNA
+855 GGNIIAGLWNGITDA

-894 GIHSPSKEMQTM
+894 GIHSPSKEMKIM
-906 GGYIVEGLISG
+906 GGYVVDGFLSG
-917 ISGKFSDCQAKVLE
+917 ISGKFSECRDKVLE
-931 WAGKIKDWFSGTS
+931 WTGKIKDWFSGTS

-949 KSTWETYGQNIIG
+949 KSTWENYGQNIIT
-962 GFRDK
+962 GFKDK

-976 DKISA
+976 DKIST

-993 SHGAVNST
+993 SHGSINST
-1001 TWASY
+1001 N
-1006 ADKVVSGFREKIG
+1006 KVV
-1019 NTYTTVR
+1019 
-1026 SNISTWAA
+1026 
-1034 DVKDYFT
+1034 
-1041 GTGKG
+1041 
-1046 AINLTTFSNYA
+1046 
-1057 DKVISGFREK
+1057 SGFREK
-1067 IGSTYTTVRGNI
+1067 IGSTYTTVRDKI
-1079 SAWAAD
+1079 STWASD
-1085 VRDYF
+1085 IRDYF

-1096 SINSTKFSTFAS
+1096 SINSTKFSTFAG

-1115 GKISTSYSDCKSSIT
+1115 GKITTSYSDCQTSIT
-1130 TWASNVKTWFSDTAS
+1130 TWANKVKSWFSDTAS
-1145 VSAFQGFA
+1145 VSSFQGFA

-1162 GINSFYKGCENAV
+1162 GINSFYRDCEDAV
-1175 KSWAGKVSDWFKEK
+1175 KSWASKVTDWFKEK

-1213 IDTAGE
+1213 INNAGKT
-1219 STKKAVSGWLAPFDN
+1219 TKKAVSGWLAPLDN
-1234 VSINPRLSI
+1234 VAVNTRLSI
-1243 NDAALKDYLVNYGED
+1243 NDTDLRACRANYGED
-1258 FNRDI
+1258 FSRDI
-1263 SVQRYTHD
+1263 SVQRYTHS
-1271 SISGAVQAAIV
+1271 SISGAVQATIV
-1282 ADNPLTAAFKEIA
+1282 TDNPITAAFKEIA
-1295 ETVIVPAIQN
+1295 EAVIVPAIQG
-1305 VETQARRQADK
+1305 VEVQAKRQADK
-1316 NEHTIVEI
+1316 NEQTIVEI
-1324 GGRTITDAVREQKS
+1324 GGKTITDAVREQKS
-1338 RNGFSFQPI
+1338 RNGFSFQPT

>member
-1 MTNAEPRR
+1 MAE
-9 AERKSRLFFSAGK
+9 
-22 RKAVLNVADKVDS
+22 KVDA
-35 ITLEIEATTQKADKG
+35 ITLEIEATTEKADKG
-50 IDKTIESLKAMKTA
+50 IDKTIESLRALKTA

-70 KKLRQEME
+70 KKLKQEME
-78 SFEDFQKKLQTVF
+78 SFEDFQKKLQTAF

-111 TRLDAL
+111 ARLDAL

-142 DISEAKSTLEQL
+142 DIAEAKSTLEQL

-192 RIGSAEDVEKVESV
+192 RLGSAEDVEKVESV

-260 ALGSGAEKFNADMQD
+260 ALGSGTEKFNADMQD

-296 FDSTAYERAAQE
+296 FDSTAYERAAQD

-326 TEQTSRLKTVLS
+326 TEQTSRLKMVLS

-359 AACKKAAGALRGLKA
+359 AACKKAAGALRGLKS
-374 QIPKLSTAF
+374 QIPKLGAAF
-383 SGLGKKIRS
+383 GGLGKKIGS
-392 VTRLFAFMV
+392 VTRLFTFMV

-435 SSMQSGLKQLGNS
+435 SAMQSGLKQLGNS

-484 LTGKPTFTHAKKVVG
+484 LTGKSTFTHAKKVVG
-499 NYAESLDK
+499 NYAASLDK

-520 GIDELNILQDNNG
+520 GIDELNILQDN
-533 DNSGG
+533 DNSSGD
-538 SGATNPADSFETE
+538 SGASNPADSFETE

-610 INGFVRAL
+610 INGFVGAL
-618 DWSLV
+618 DWSLI
-623 GSTVGEGI
+623 GSTIGEGI

-640 LLTTIDWGMIGRSL
+640 LLTTIDWGLIGRSL

-695 NLGESIG
+695 KFGESIG

-738 TDFAALGK
+738 TDFEALGK

-758 LSWGSIGSALSNA
+758 LSWGSIGSALSKA

-778 LYGVVS
+778 LYGAVS

-840 WGNLSDYFNTYIEDA
+840 WGNLSDYFNIYIEDA

-1046 AINLTTFSNYA
+1046 AINLATFSNYA
-1057 DKVISGFREK
+1057 DKVVSGFREK

-1162 GINSFYKGCENAV
+1162 GINSFYKDCENAV

-1213 IDTAGE
+1213 INAAGE

-1243 NDAALKDYLVNYGED
+1243 NDAALKDYRVNYGED

-1295 ETVIVPAIQN
+1295 EIVIVPAIQN

-1316 NEHTIVEI
+1316 NEQTIVEI

-1338 RNGFSFQPI
+1338 RNGFSFQPT

>member
-1 MTNAEPRR
+1 MPENERTVLVVAE
-9 AERKSRLFFSAGK
+9 
-22 RKAVLNVADKVDS
+22 KVDA
-35 ITLEIEATTQKADKG
+35 ITLEIEATTEKADKG
-50 IDKTIESLKAMKTA
+50 IDKTIENLRALKTA

-70 KKLRQEME
+70 KKLKQEME

-91 SNIKV
+91 SGIKI
-96 SGNPEELRKQIAQVE
+96 SGNMEELRKQIAQAE
-111 TRLDAL
+111 ARFDTLL
-117 TKKENKLKT
+117 NKENKLKT

-137 RNLVY
+137 RNLQY
-142 DISEAKSTLEQL
+142 DIAEVCNSLDQL
-154 YAAMDKVN
+154 YAAMDKAN

-171 KPNWAE
+171 KPNWSE
-177 NLQNYGTTDESVIKS
+177 NLQKYGTTDESVIKS
-192 RIGSAEDVEKVESV
+192 SQGTSEDIEKVESV

-218 AEVAQTETEAAQNV
+218 SEVAQTEEEAAQKVKNL
-232 QKMGG
+232 GG
-237 KMQALKSI
+237 KMQGLKGI

-250 TAFSGIREKI
+250 TAFSGMREKMS
-260 ALGSGAEKFNADMQD
+260 LGSGAEKFNADMQE
-275 LIDGMNQ
+275 LIDGANQ
-282 AKHTMKQMESGAKA
+282 AKYTLKQMESGAKA
-296 FDSTAYERAAQE
+296 FDSTAYERAAQD
-308 LAEASEQ
+308 LAEASAQ
-315 MRNYKNSLTGA
+315 MQKYKSSLTGA

-338 GISGVVKGAFAKLG
+338 GIGGTVKGAFSKVAA
-352 SIGSGIV
+352 IGSGIV
-359 AACKKAAGALRGLKA
+359 SACKKVAGALRGLKS
-374 QIPKLSTAF
+374 QIPKLGTAF
-383 SGLGKKIRS
+383 SGLGKKIGS
-392 VTRLFAFMV
+392 VTRLFTFMV

-448 IIAAFEPLIN
+448 IVAAFEPLIN
-458 AVTPIVNAFISKL
+458 AVTPIINDFISKL
-471 IEATN
+471 TEATN

-484 LTGKPTFTHAKKVVG
+484 LTGRSTFTHAKKVVG
-499 NYAESLDK
+499 NYAASLDK

-520 GIDELNILQDNNG
+520 GIDELNILQDNN
-533 DNSGG
+533 NSGG
-538 SGATNPADSFETE
+538 DSGASNPADSFETE
-551 KVGDKFANLA
+551 KVGDKFSNLA

-593 AKIKE
+593 TKIKE
-598 TSKKIAQSIGTF
+598 TSKRIAQSIGTF
-610 INGFVRAL
+610 INGFVGAL

-623 GSTVGEGI
+623 GTTIGEGI
-631 NTALTFANT
+631 NTALVFANT
-640 LLTTIDWGMIGRSL
+640 LLTTIDFGQIGRSL
-654 ATGLNSAVNVIDWP
+654 ATGLNSAVNVIDWQ

-679 SIIDLLYDFV
+679 AVIDLLYDFV

-695 NLGESIG
+695 KFGESIG
-702 TAITT
+702 TATTT

-723 AVTGLFDTFNGFVKK
+723 SVTELFDTFNGFIKK

-758 LSWGSIGSALSNA
+758 LSWSSIGTALSNA
-771 IKALCDS
+771 IKALADF

-794 IVDAIKDFFTGF
+794 IVDVIKDFFTSF

-827 DFVGSIW
+827 DLVGSIW
-834 DMLKKS
+834 DMLKKT
-840 WGNLSDYFNTYIEDA
+840 WGNLSDYFKDYIENA
-855 GGDIIAGLWNGITNA
+855 GGDIVSGLWNGITNA
-870 LKNCGTWIKNNL
+870 FKNCGTLVKNNM

-894 GIHSPSKEMQTM
+894 GIHSPSKEMKIM
-906 GGYIVEGLISG
+906 GGYVVDGFLSG
-917 ISGKFSDCQAKVLE
+917 ISGKFSECRDKVLE

-949 KSTWETYGQNIIG
+949 KSTWENYGQNIIG

-993 SHGAVNST
+993 SHGSINSA
-1001 TWASY
+1001 TWANY
-1006 ADKVVSGFREKIG
+1006 ADKVVSGFRDKIG
-1019 NTYTTVR
+1019 NVYTTVR
-1026 SNISTWAA
+1026 SNVSTWAS
-1034 DVKDYFT
+1034 DIKDYFT
-1041 GTGKG
+1041 GSGKG

-1057 DKVISGFREK
+1057 DKAVSGFREK
-1067 IGSTYTTVRGNI
+1067 IGSTYTTVRDKI
-1079 SAWAAD
+1079 STWVSD
-1085 VRDYF
+1085 IRDYF

-1096 SINSTKFSTFAS
+1096 SINSTKFSTFAG

-1115 GKISTSYSDCKSSIT
+1115 GKITTSYSDCQTSIT
-1130 TWASNVKTWFSDTAS
+1130 TWANKVKSWFSDTAS
-1145 VSAFQGFA
+1145 VSSFQGFA

-1162 GINSFYKGCENAV
+1162 GINSFYRDCEDAV
-1175 KSWAGKVSDWFKEK
+1175 KSWASKVTDWFKEK

-1213 IDTAGE
+1213 INNAGKT
-1219 STKKAVSGWLAPFDN
+1219 TKKAVSEWLAPLDN
-1234 VSINPRLSI
+1234 VALNTRLSI
-1243 NDAALKDYLVNYGED
+1243 NDADLRAYRVNYGED
-1258 FNRDI
+1258 FSRDI
-1263 SVQRYTHD
+1263 SVQRYTHN
-1271 SISGAVQAAIV
+1271 IMSGSVQAAIT
-1282 ADNPLTAAFKEIA
+1282 ADNPITAAFKEIA
-1295 ETVIVPAIQN
+1295 EAVIVPAIQG
-1305 VETQARRQADK
+1305 VEVQAKRQADK
-1316 NEHTIVEI
+1316 NEQTIVEI
-1324 GGRTITDAVREQKS
+1324 GGKTITDAVREQKS
-1338 RNGFSFQPI
+1338 RNGFSFQPT

>member
-1 MTNAEPRR
+1 MPENERTVLVVAE
-9 AERKSRLFFSAGK
+9 
-22 RKAVLNVADKVDS
+22 KVDA
-35 ITLEIEATTQKADKG
+35 ITLEIEATTEKADKG
-50 IDKTIESLKAMKTA
+50 IDKTIESLRALKTA

-70 KKLRQEME
+70 KKLKQEME
-78 SFEDFQKKLQTVF
+78 SFEDFQKKLQTAF

-111 TRLDAL
+111 ARLDAL

-142 DISEAKSTLEQL
+142 DIAEAKSTLEQL

-171 KPNWAE
+171 KPNWSE
-177 NLQNYGTTDESVIKS
+177 NLQKYGTTDESVIKS
-192 RIGSAEDVEKVESV
+192 SLGTSEDIEKVESV

-218 AEVAQTETEAAQNV
+218 SEVAQTEEEAAQKVKNL
-232 QKMGG
+232 GG
-237 KMQALKSI
+237 KMQGLKAI

-250 TAFSGIREKI
+250 TAFSGIREKMS
-260 ALGSGAEKFNADMQD
+260 LGSGAEKFNADMQD

-282 AKHTMKQMESGAKA
+282 AKYTMKQMESGAKA
-296 FDSTAYERAAQE
+296 FDSTAYERAAQD
-308 LAEASEQ
+308 LAEASAQ
-315 MRNYKNSLTGA
+315 MQKYKSSLTGA

-338 GISGVVKGAFAKLG
+338 GIGGTVKGAFSKVAT
-352 SIGSGIV
+352 IGSGIV
-359 AACKKAAGALRGLKA
+359 SACKKAAGALRGLKS
-374 QIPKLSTAF
+374 QIPKLGTAF
-383 SGLGKKIRS
+383 SGLGKKIGS
-392 VTRLFAFMV
+392 VTRLFTFMV

-448 IIAAFEPLIN
+448 IVAAFEPLIN
-458 AVTPIVNAFISKL
+458 AVTPIINAFISKL
-471 IEATN
+471 TEATN

-484 LTGKPTFTHAKKVVG
+484 LTGRSTFTHAKKVVG
-499 NYAESLDK
+499 NYAASLDK

-520 GIDELNILQDNNG
+520 GIDELNILQDNN
-533 DNSGG
+533 NSGG
-538 SGATNPADSFETE
+538 DSGASNPADSFETE

-598 TSKKIAQSIGTF
+598 TSKRIAQSIGTF
-610 INGFVRAL
+610 INGFVGAL

-623 GSTVGEGI
+623 GTTIGEGI
-631 NTALTFANT
+631 NTALVFANT
-640 LLTTIDWGMIGRSL
+640 LLTTIDFGQIGRSL
-654 ATGLNSAVNVIDWP
+654 AIGLNSAVNVIDWQ

-679 SIIDLLYDFV
+679 AVIDLLYDFV

-695 NLGESIG
+695 KFGESMG

-715 KGGAAIGK
+715 KDGAAIGK
-723 AVTGLFDTFNGFVKK
+723 SVTGLFDTFNGFIKK

-758 LSWGSIGSALSNA
+758 LSWSSIGTALSNA
-771 IKALCDS
+771 IKALADF

-784 GTDWAAVPQY
+784 STDWAAVPQY
-794 IVDAIKDFFTGF
+794 IVDAIKDFFTSF

-827 DFVGSIW
+827 DLVGSIW
-834 DMLKKS
+834 DMLKKA
-840 WGNLSDYFNTYIEDA
+840 WGNLSDYFNDYIEDA
-855 GGDIIAGLWNGITNA
+855 GGDIIAGLWNGITDA

-894 GIHSPSKEMQTM
+894 GIHSPSKEMKIM
-906 GGYIVEGLISG
+906 GGYVVDGFLSG
-917 ISGKFSDCQAKVLE
+917 ISGKFSECRDKVLE

-949 KSTWETYGQNIIG
+949 KSTWENYGQNIIG

-993 SHGAVNST
+993 SHGSINST
-1001 TWASY
+1001 TWADY
-1006 ADKVVSGFREKIG
+1006 ADKVVSGFRDKIG
-1019 NTYTTVR
+1019 NVYTTVR
-1026 SNISTWAA
+1026 SNISTWAS
-1034 DVKDYFT
+1034 DIKDYFT
-1041 GTGKG
+1041 GSGKG

-1057 DKVISGFREK
+1057 DKVVSGFREK
-1067 IGSTYTTVRGNI
+1067 IGSTYTTVRDKI
-1079 SAWAAD
+1079 STWASD
-1085 VRDYF
+1085 IRDYF

-1096 SINSTKFSTFAS
+1096 SINSTKFSTFAG

-1115 GKISTSYSDCKSSIT
+1115 GKITTSYSDCQTSIT
-1130 TWASNVKTWFSDTAS
+1130 TWANKVKSWFSDTAS
-1145 VSAFQGFA
+1145 VSSFQGFA

-1162 GINSFYKGCENAV
+1162 GINSFYRDCEDAV
-1175 KSWAGKVSDWFKEK
+1175 KSWASKVTDWFKEK

-1213 IDTAGE
+1213 INNAGKT
-1219 STKKAVSGWLAPFDN
+1219 TKKAVSGWLAPLDN
-1234 VSINPRLSI
+1234 VAVNTRLSI
-1243 NDAALKDYLVNYGED
+1243 NDTDLRACRANYGED
-1258 FNRDI
+1258 FSRDI
-1263 SVQRYTHD
+1263 SVQRYTHN

-1282 ADNPLTAAFKEIA
+1282 TDNPLTAAFREIA
-1295 ETVIVPAIQN
+1295 ESVIVPAIQN
-1305 VETQARRQADK
+1305 VETQAKRQADK
-1316 NEHTIVEI
+1316 NEQTIVEI
-1324 GGRTITDAVREQKS
+1324 GGKTITDAVREQKS
-1338 RNGFSFQPI
+1338 RNGFSFQPT

>member
-1 MTNAEPRR
+1 
-9 AERKSRLFFSAGK
+9 
-22 RKAVLNVADKVDS
+22 
-35 ITLEIEATTQKADKG
+35 
-50 IDKTIESLKAMKTA
+50 
-64 LNGINT
+64 
-70 KKLRQEME
+70 ME
-78 SFEDFQKKLQTVF
+78 SFEDFQKKLQTAF

-111 TRLDAL
+111 ARLDAL

-142 DISEAKSTLEQL
+142 DIAEAKSTLEQL

-171 KPNWAE
+171 KPNWSE
-177 NLQNYGTTDESVIKS
+177 NLQKYGTTDESVIKS
-192 RIGSAEDVEKVESV
+192 SLGTSEDIEKVESV

-218 AEVAQTETEAAQNV
+218 SEVAQTEEEAAQKVKNL
-232 QKMGG
+232 GG
-237 KMQALKSI
+237 KMQGLKAI

-250 TAFSGIREKI
+250 TAFSGIREKMS
-260 ALGSGAEKFNADMQD
+260 LGSGAEKFNADMQD

-282 AKHTMKQMESGAKA
+282 AKYTMKQMESGAKA
-296 FDSTAYERAAQE
+296 FDSTAYERAAQD
-308 LAEASEQ
+308 LAEASAQ
-315 MRNYKNSLTGA
+315 MQKYKSSLTGA

-338 GISGVVKGAFAKLG
+338 GIGGTVKGAFSKVAT
-352 SIGSGIV
+352 IGSGIV
-359 AACKKAAGALRGLKA
+359 SACKKAAGALRGLKS
-374 QIPKLSTAF
+374 QIPKLGTAF
-383 SGLGKKIRS
+383 SGLGKKIGS
-392 VTRLFAFMV
+392 VTRLFTFMV

-448 IIAAFEPLIN
+448 IVAAFEPLIN
-458 AVTPIVNAFISKL
+458 AVTPIINAFISKL
-471 IEATN
+471 TEATN

-484 LTGKPTFTHAKKVVG
+484 LTGRSTFTHAKKVVG
-499 NYAESLDK
+499 NYAASLDK

-520 GIDELNILQDNNG
+520 GIDELNILQDNN
-533 DNSGG
+533 NSGG
-538 SGATNPADSFETE
+538 DSGASNPADSFETE

-598 TSKKIAQSIGTF
+598 TSKRIAQSIGTF
-610 INGFVRAL
+610 INGFVGAL

-623 GSTVGEGI
+623 GTTIGEGI
-631 NTALTFANT
+631 NTALVFANT
-640 LLTTIDWGMIGRSL
+640 LLTTIDFGQIGRSL
-654 ATGLNSAVNVIDWP
+654 AIGLNSAVNVIDWQ

-679 SIIDLLYDFV
+679 AVIDLLYDFV

-695 NLGESIG
+695 KFGESMG

-723 AVTGLFDTFNGFVKK
+723 SVTGLFDTFNGFIKK

-758 LSWGSIGSALSNA
+758 LSWSSIGTALSNA
-771 IKALCDS
+771 IKALADF

-784 GTDWAAVPQY
+784 STDWAAVPQY
-794 IVDAIKDFFTGF
+794 IVDAIKDFFTSF

-827 DFVGSIW
+827 DLVGSIW
-834 DMLKKS
+834 DMLKKA
-840 WGNLSDYFNTYIEDA
+840 WGNLSDYFNDYIEDA
-855 GGDIIAGLWNGITNA
+855 GGDIIAGLWNGITDA

-894 GIHSPSKEMQTM
+894 GIHSPSKEMKIM
-906 GGYIVEGLISG
+906 GGYVVDGFLSG
-917 ISGKFSDCQAKVLE
+917 ISGKFSECRDKVLE

-949 KSTWETYGQNIIG
+949 KSTWENYGQNIIG

-993 SHGAVNST
+993 SHGSINST
-1001 TWASY
+1001 TWADY
-1006 ADKVVSGFREKIG
+1006 ADKVVSGFRDKIG
-1019 NTYTTVR
+1019 NVYTTVR
-1026 SNISTWAA
+1026 SNISTWAS
-1034 DVKDYFT
+1034 DIKDYFT
-1041 GTGKG
+1041 GSGKG

-1057 DKVISGFREK
+1057 DKVVSGFREK
-1067 IGSTYTTVRGNI
+1067 IGSTYTTVRDKI
-1079 SAWAAD
+1079 STWASD
-1085 VRDYF
+1085 IRDYF

-1096 SINSTKFSTFAS
+1096 SINSTKFSTFAG

-1115 GKISTSYSDCKSSIT
+1115 GKITTSYSDCQTSIT
-1130 TWASNVKTWFSDTAS
+1130 TWANKVKSWFSDTAS
-1145 VSAFQGFA
+1145 VSSFQGFA

-1162 GINSFYKGCENAV
+1162 GINSFYRDCEDAV
-1175 KSWAGKVSDWFKEK
+1175 KSWASKVTDWFKEK

-1213 IDTAGE
+1213 INNAGKT
-1219 STKKAVSGWLAPFDN
+1219 TKKAVSGWLAPLDN
-1234 VSINPRLSI
+1234 VAVNTRLSI
-1243 NDAALKDYLVNYGED
+1243 NDTDLRACRANYGED
-1258 FNRDI
+1258 FSRDI
-1263 SVQRYTHD
+1263 SVQRYTHN

-1282 ADNPLTAAFKEIA
+1282 TDNPLTAAFREIA
-1295 ETVIVPAIQN
+1295 ESVIVPAIQN
-1305 VETQARRQADK
+1305 VETQAKRQADK
-1316 NEHTIVEI
+1316 NEQTIVEI
-1324 GGRTITDAVREQKS
+1324 GGKTITDAVREQKS
-1338 RNGFSFQPI
+1338 RNGFSFQPT

>member
-1 MTNAEPRR
+1 MAE
-9 AERKSRLFFSAGK
+9 
-22 RKAVLNVADKVDS
+22 KVDA
-35 ITLEIEATTQKADKG
+35 ITLEIEATTEKADKG
-50 IDKTIESLKAMKTA
+50 IDKTIESLRALKTA

-70 KKLRQEME
+70 KKLKQEME
-78 SFEDFQKKLQTVF
+78 SFEDFQKKLQTAF

-111 TRLDAL
+111 ARLDAL

-142 DISEAKSTLEQL
+142 DIAEAKSTLEQL

-171 KPNWAE
+171 KPNWSE
-177 NLQNYGTTDESVIKS
+177 NLQKYGTTDESVIKS
-192 RIGSAEDVEKVESV
+192 SLGTSEDIEKVESV

-218 AEVAQTETEAAQNV
+218 SEVAQTEEEAAQKVKNL
-232 QKMGG
+232 GG
-237 KMQALKSI
+237 KMQGLKAI

-250 TAFSGIREKI
+250 TAFSGIREKMS
-260 ALGSGAEKFNADMQD
+260 LGSGAEKFNADMQD

-282 AKHTMKQMESGAKA
+282 AKYTMKQMESGAKA
-296 FDSTAYERAAQE
+296 FDSTAYERAAQD
-308 LAEASEQ
+308 LAEASAQ
-315 MRNYKNSLTGA
+315 MQKYKSSLTGA

-338 GISGVVKGAFAKLG
+338 GIGGTVKGAFSKVAT
-352 SIGSGIV
+352 IGSGIV
-359 AACKKAAGALRGLKA
+359 SACKKAAGALRGLKS
-374 QIPKLSTAF
+374 QIPKLGTAF
-383 SGLGKKIRS
+383 SGLGKKIGS
-392 VTRLFAFMV
+392 VTRLFTFMV

-448 IIAAFEPLIN
+448 IVAAFEPLIN
-458 AVTPIVNAFISKL
+458 AVTPIINAFISKL
-471 IEATN
+471 TEATN

-484 LTGKPTFTHAKKVVG
+484 LTGRSTFTHAKKVVG
-499 NYAESLDK
+499 NYAASLDK

-520 GIDELNILQDNNG
+520 GIDELNILQDNN
-533 DNSGG
+533 NSGG
-538 SGATNPADSFETE
+538 DSGASNPADSFETE

-598 TSKKIAQSIGTF
+598 TSKRIAQSIGTF
-610 INGFVRAL
+610 INGFVGAL

-623 GSTVGEGI
+623 GTTIGEGI
-631 NTALTFANT
+631 NTALVFANT
-640 LLTTIDWGMIGRSL
+640 LLTTIDFGQIGRSL
-654 ATGLNSAVNVIDWP
+654 AIGLNSAVNVIDWQ

-679 SIIDLLYDFV
+679 AVIDLLYDFV

-695 NLGESIG
+695 KFGESMG

-723 AVTGLFDTFNGFVKK
+723 SVTGLFDTFNGFIKK

-758 LSWGSIGSALSNA
+758 LSWSSIGTALSNA
-771 IKALCDS
+771 IKALADF
-778 LYGVVS
+778 LYWVVS
-784 GTDWAAVPQY
+784 STDWAAVPQY
-794 IVDAIKDFFTGF
+794 IVDAIKDFFTSF

-827 DFVGSIW
+827 DLVGSIW
-834 DMLKKS
+834 DMLKKA
-840 WGNLSDYFNTYIEDA
+840 WGNLSDYFNDYIEDA
-855 GGDIIAGLWNGITNA
+855 GGDIIAGLWNGITDA

-894 GIHSPSKEMQTM
+894 GIHSPSKEMKIM
-906 GGYIVEGLISG
+906 GGYVVDGFLSG
-917 ISGKFSDCQAKVLE
+917 ISGKFSECRDKVLE

-949 KSTWETYGQNIIG
+949 KSTWENYGQNIIG

-993 SHGAVNST
+993 SHGSINST
-1001 TWASY
+1001 TWADY
-1006 ADKVVSGFREKIG
+1006 ADKVVSGFRDKIG
-1019 NTYTTVR
+1019 NVYTTVR
-1026 SNISTWAA
+1026 SNISTWAS
-1034 DVKDYFT
+1034 DIKDYFT
-1041 GTGKG
+1041 GSGKG

-1057 DKVISGFREK
+1057 DKVVSGFREK
-1067 IGSTYTTVRGNI
+1067 IGSTYTTVRDKI
-1079 SAWAAD
+1079 STWASD
-1085 VRDYF
+1085 IRDYF

-1096 SINSTKFSTFAS
+1096 SINSTKFSTFAG

-1115 GKISTSYSDCKSSIT
+1115 GKITTSYSDCQTSIT
-1130 TWASNVKTWFSDTAS
+1130 TWANKVKSWFSDTAS
-1145 VSAFQGFA
+1145 VSSFQGFA

-1162 GINSFYKGCENAV
+1162 GINSFYRDCEDAV
-1175 KSWAGKVSDWFKEK
+1175 KSWASKVTDWFKEK

-1213 IDTAGE
+1213 INNAGKT
-1219 STKKAVSGWLAPFDN
+1219 TKKAVSGWLAPLDN
-1234 VSINPRLSI
+1234 VAVNTRLSI
-1243 NDAALKDYLVNYGED
+1243 NDTDLRACRANYGED
-1258 FNRDI
+1258 FSRDI
-1263 SVQRYTHD
+1263 SVQRYTHN

-1282 ADNPLTAAFKEIA
+1282 TDNPLTAAFREIA
-1295 ETVIVPAIQN
+1295 ESVIVPAIQN
-1305 VETQARRQADK
+1305 VETQAKRQADK
-1316 NEHTIVEI
+1316 NEQTIVEI
-1324 GGRTITDAVREQKS
+1324 GGKTITDAVREQKS
-1338 RNGFSFQPI
+1338 RNGFSFQPT

>member
-1 MTNAEPRR
+1 MPENERTVLVVAE
-9 AERKSRLFFSAGK
+9 
-22 RKAVLNVADKVDS
+22 KVDA
-35 ITLEIEATTQKADKG
+35 ITLEIEATTEKADKG
-50 IDKTIESLKAMKTA
+50 IDKTIESLRALKTA

-70 KKLRQEME
+70 KKLKQEME
-78 SFEDFQKKLQTVF
+78 SFEDFQKKLQTAF

-111 TRLDAL
+111 ARLDAL

-142 DISEAKSTLEQL
+142 DIAEAKSTLEQL

-171 KPNWAE
+171 KPNWSE
-177 NLQNYGTTDESVIKS
+177 NLQKYGTTDESVIKS
-192 RIGSAEDVEKVESV
+192 SLGTSEDIEKVESV

-218 AEVAQTETEAAQNV
+218 SEVAQTEEEAAQKVKNL
-232 QKMGG
+232 GG
-237 KMQALKSI
+237 KMQGLKAI

-250 TAFSGIREKI
+250 TAFSGIREKMS
-260 ALGSGAEKFNADMQD
+260 LGSGAEKFNADMQD

-282 AKHTMKQMESGAKA
+282 AKYTMKQMESGAKA
-296 FDSTAYERAAQE
+296 FDSTAYERAAQD
-308 LAEASEQ
+308 LAEASAQ
-315 MRNYKNSLTGA
+315 MQKYKSSLTGA

-338 GISGVVKGAFAKLG
+338 GIGGTVKGAFSKVAT
-352 SIGSGIV
+352 IGSGIV
-359 AACKKAAGALRGLKA
+359 SACKKAAGALRGLKS
-374 QIPKLSTAF
+374 QIPKLGTAF
-383 SGLGKKIRS
+383 SGLGKKIGS
-392 VTRLFAFMV
+392 VTRLFTFMV

-448 IIAAFEPLIN
+448 IVAAFEPLIN
-458 AVTPIVNAFISKL
+458 AVTPIINAFISKL
-471 IEATN
+471 TEATN

-484 LTGKPTFTHAKKVVG
+484 LTGRSTFTHAKKVVG
-499 NYAESLDK
+499 NYAASLDK

-520 GIDELNILQDNNG
+520 GIDELNILQDNN
-533 DNSGG
+533 NSGG
-538 SGATNPADSFETE
+538 DSGASNPADSFETE

-598 TSKKIAQSIGTF
+598 TSKRIAQSIGTF
-610 INGFVRAL
+610 INGFVGAL

-623 GSTVGEGI
+623 GTTIGEGI
-631 NTALTFANT
+631 NTALVFANT
-640 LLTTIDWGMIGRSL
+640 LLTTIDFGQIGRSL
-654 ATGLNSAVNVIDWP
+654 AIGLNSAVNVIDWQ

-679 SIIDLLYDFV
+679 AVIDLLYDFV

-695 NLGESIG
+695 KFGESMG

-723 AVTGLFDTFNGFVKK
+723 SVTGLFDTFNGFIKK

-758 LSWGSIGSALSNA
+758 LSWSSIGTALSNA
-771 IKALCDS
+771 IKALADF

-784 GTDWAAVPQY
+784 STDWAAVPQY
-794 IVDAIKDFFTGF
+794 IVDAIKDFFTSF

-827 DFVGSIW
+827 DLVGSIW
-834 DMLKKS
+834 DMLKKA
-840 WGNLSDYFNTYIEDA
+840 WGNLSDYFNDYIEDA
-855 GGDIIAGLWNGITNA
+855 GGDIIAGLWNGITDA

-894 GIHSPSKEMQTM
+894 GIHSPSKEMKIM
-906 GGYIVEGLISG
+906 GGYVVDGFLSG
-917 ISGKFSDCQAKVLE
+917 ISGKFSECRDKVLE

-949 KSTWETYGQNIIG
+949 KSTWENYGQNIIG

-993 SHGAVNST
+993 SHGSINST
-1001 TWASY
+1001 TWADY
-1006 ADKVVSGFREKIG
+1006 ADKVVSGFRDKIG
-1019 NTYTTVR
+1019 NVYTTVR
-1026 SNISTWAA
+1026 SNISTWAS
-1034 DVKDYFT
+1034 DIKDYFT
-1041 GTGKG
+1041 GSGKG

-1057 DKVISGFREK
+1057 DKVVSGFREK
-1067 IGSTYTTVRGNI
+1067 IGSTYTTVRDKI
-1079 SAWAAD
+1079 STWASD
-1085 VRDYF
+1085 IRDYF

-1096 SINSTKFSTFAS
+1096 SINSTKFSTFAG

-1115 GKISTSYSDCKSSIT
+1115 GKITTSYSDCQTSIT
-1130 TWASNVKTWFSDTAS
+1130 TWANKVKSWFSDTAS
-1145 VSAFQGFA
+1145 VSSFQGFA

-1162 GINSFYKGCENAV
+1162 GINSFYRDCEDAV
-1175 KSWAGKVSDWFKEK
+1175 KSWASKVTDWFKEK

-1195 SKVFEQFGL
+1195 SKVFEQLKL

-1213 IDTAGE
+1213 INNAGKT
-1219 STKKAVSGWLAPFDN
+1219 TKKAVSGWLAPLDN
-1234 VSINPRLSI
+1234 VAVNTRLSI
-1243 NDAALKDYLVNYGED
+1243 NDTDLRACRANYGED
-1258 FNRDI
+1258 FSRDI
-1263 SVQRYTHD
+1263 SVQRYTHN

-1282 ADNPLTAAFKEIA
+1282 TDNPLTAAFREIA
-1295 ETVIVPAIQN
+1295 ESVIVPAIQN
-1305 VETQARRQADK
+1305 VETQAKRQADK
-1316 NEHTIVEI
+1316 NEQTIVEI
-1324 GGRTITDAVREQKS
+1324 GGKTITDAVREQKS
-1338 RNGFSFQPI
+1338 RNGFSFQPT

>member
-1 MTNAEPRR
+1 MAE
-9 AERKSRLFFSAGK
+9 
-22 RKAVLNVADKVDS
+22 KVDV
-35 ITLEIEATTQKADKG
+35 ITLEIEATTEKADKG
-50 IDKTIESLKAMKTA
+50 IDKTIESLRALKTA

-70 KKLRQEME
+70 KKLKQEME
-78 SFEDFQKKLQTVF
+78 SFEDFQKKLQTAF

-111 TRLDAL
+111 ARLDAL

-142 DISEAKSTLEQL
+142 DIAEAKSTLEQL

-192 RIGSAEDVEKVESV
+192 RLGSAEDVEKVESV

-218 AEVAQTETEAAQNV
+218 AEVAQTETDAAQNV

-260 ALGSGAEKFNADMQD
+260 ALGSGTEKFNADMQD

-296 FDSTAYERAAQE
+296 FDSTAYERAAQD

-326 TEQTSRLKTVLS
+326 TEQTSRLKMVLS

-359 AACKKAAGALRGLKA
+359 AACKKAAGALRGLKS
-374 QIPKLSTAF
+374 QIPKLGAAF
-383 SGLGKKIRS
+383 GGLGKKIGS
-392 VTRLFAFMV
+392 VTRLFTFMV

-435 SSMQSGLKQLGNS
+435 SAMQSGLKQLGNS

-484 LTGKPTFTHAKKVVG
+484 LTGKSTFTHAKKVVG
-499 NYAESLDK
+499 NYAASLDK

-520 GIDELNILQDNNG
+520 GIDELNILQDNNNSSG
-533 DNSGG
+533 D
-538 SGATNPADSFETE
+538 SGASNPADSFETE

-610 INGFVRAL
+610 INGFVGAL
-618 DWSLV
+618 DWSLI
-623 GSTVGEGI
+623 GSTIGEGI

-640 LLTTIDWGMIGRSL
+640 LLTTIDWGLIGRSL

-695 NLGESIG
+695 KFGESIG

-723 AVTGLFDTFNGFVKK
+723 SVTGLFDTFNGVIKK

-758 LSWGSIGSALSNA
+758 LSWSSIGTALSNA
-771 IKALCDS
+771 IKALADF

-806 DWSGVSKSLGK
+806 DWPGVSKSLGK

-827 DFVGSIW
+827 DLVGSIW

-855 GGDIIAGLWNGITNA
+855 GGDIIAGLWNGITDA

-1019 NTYTTVR
+1019 
-1026 SNISTWAA
+1026 
-1034 DVKDYFT
+1034 
-1041 GTGKG
+1041 
-1046 AINLTTFSNYA
+1046 
-1057 DKVISGFREK
+1057 
-1067 IGSTYTTVRGNI
+1067 STYTTVRGNI

-1096 SINSTKFSTFAS
+1096 SINSTKFSIFAS

-1115 GKISTSYSDCKSSIT
+1115 GKITTSYSDCQTSIT
-1130 TWASNVKTWFSDTAS
+1130 TWANKVKSWFSDTAS
-1145 VSAFQGFA
+1145 VSSFQGFA

-1162 GINSFYKGCENAV
+1162 GINSFYRDCEDAV
-1175 KSWAGKVSDWFKEK
+1175 KSWASKVTDWFKEK

-1213 IDTAGE
+1213 INNAGKT
-1219 STKKAVSGWLAPFDN
+1219 TKKAVSGWLAPLDN
-1234 VSINPRLSI
+1234 VAVNTRLSI
-1243 NDAALKDYLVNYGED
+1243 NDTDLRACRANYGEY
-1258 FNRDI
+1258 FSRDI

-1295 ETVIVPAIQN
+1295 EVVIVPAIQN

-1316 NEHTIVEI
+1316 NEQTIVEI

-1338 RNGFSFQPI
+1338 RNGFSFQPT

>member
-1 MTNAEPRR
+1 MAE
-9 AERKSRLFFSAGK
+9 
-22 RKAVLNVADKVDS
+22 KVDA
-35 ITLEIEATTQKADKG
+35 ITLEIEATTEKADKG
-50 IDKTIESLKAMKTA
+50 IDKTIESLRTLKTA

-70 KKLRQEME
+70 KKLKQEME

-91 SNIKV
+91 SGIKI
-96 SGNPEELRKQIAQVE
+96 SGNMEELRKQIAQAE
-111 TRLDAL
+111 ARFDTLL
-117 TKKENKLKT
+117 NKENKLKT

-137 RNLVY
+137 RNLQY
-142 DISEAKSTLEQL
+142 DIAAVCNSLDQL
-154 YAAMDKVN
+154 YAAMDKAN

-171 KPNWAE
+171 KPNWSE
-177 NLQNYGTTDESVIKS
+177 NLQKYGTTDESVIKS
-192 RIGSAEDVEKVESV
+192 SLGTSEDIEKVESV

-218 AEVAQTETEAAQNV
+218 SEVAQTEEEAAQKVKNL
-232 QKMGG
+232 GG
-237 KMQALKSI
+237 KMQGLKGI

-250 TAFSGIREKI
+250 TAFSGIREKMS
-260 ALGSGAEKFNADMQD
+260 LGSGAEKFNADMQD

-282 AKHTMKQMESGAKA
+282 AKYTMKQMESGAKA
-296 FDSTAYERAAQE
+296 FDSTAYERAAQD
-308 LAEASEQ
+308 LAEASAQ
-315 MRNYKNSLTGA
+315 MQKYKSSLTGA
-326 TEQTSRLKTVLS
+326 TEQTSHLKTVLS
-338 GISGVVKGAFAKLG
+338 GIGGTVKGAFSKVAT
-352 SIGSGIV
+352 IGSGIV
-359 AACKKAAGALRGLKA
+359 SACKKAVGALRGLKS
-374 QIPKLSTAF
+374 QIPKLGTAF
-383 SGLGKKIRS
+383 SGLGKKIGS
-392 VTRLFAFMV
+392 VTRLFTFMV

-448 IIAAFEPLIN
+448 IVAAFEPLIN
-458 AVTPIVNAFISKL
+458 AVTPIINAFISKL
-471 IEATN
+471 TEATN

-484 LTGKPTFTHAKKVVG
+484 LTGRSTFTHAKKVVG
-499 NYAESLDK
+499 NYAASLDK

-520 GIDELNILQDNNG
+520 GIDELNILQDNN
-533 DNSGG
+533 NSGG
-538 SGATNPADSFETE
+538 DSGASNPADSFETE

-598 TSKKIAQSIGTF
+598 TSKRIAQSIGTF
-610 INGFVRAL
+610 INGFVGAL

-623 GSTVGEGI
+623 GTTIGEGI
-631 NTALTFANT
+631 NTALVFANP
-640 LLTTIDWGMIGRSL
+640 LLTTIDFGQIGRSL
-654 ATGLNSAVNVIDWP
+654 AIGLNSAVNVIDWQ

-679 SIIDLLYDFV
+679 AVIDLLYDFV

-695 NLGESIG
+695 KFGESMG

-723 AVTGLFDTFNGFVKK
+723 SVTGLFDTFNGFIKK

-758 LSWGSIGSALSNA
+758 LSWSSIGTALSNA
-771 IKALCDS
+771 IKALADF

-794 IVDAIKDFFTGF
+794 IVDAIKDFFTSF

-827 DFVGSIW
+827 DLVGSIW
-834 DMLKKS
+834 DMLKKA
-840 WGNLSDYFNTYIEDA
+840 WGNLSDYFNDYIEDA
-855 GGDIIAGLWNGITNA
+855 GGDIIAGLWNGITDA

-894 GIHSPSKEMQTM
+894 GIHSPSKEMKIM
-906 GGYIVEGLISG
+906 GGYVVDGFLSG
-917 ISGKFSDCQAKVLE
+917 ISGKFSECRDKVLE

-949 KSTWETYGQNIIG
+949 KSTWENYGQNIIG

-993 SHGAVNST
+993 SHGSINST
-1001 TWASY
+1001 TWADY
-1006 ADKVVSGFREKIG
+1006 ANKVVSGFRDKIG
-1019 NTYTTVR
+1019 NVYTTVR
-1026 SNISTWAA
+1026 SNISTWAS
-1034 DVKDYFT
+1034 D
-1041 GTGKG
+1041 
-1046 AINLTTFSNYA
+1046 I
-1057 DKVISGFREK
+1057 
-1067 IGSTYTTVRGNI
+1067 
-1079 SAWAAD
+1079 
-1085 VRDYF
+1085 RDYF

-1096 SINSTKFSTFAS
+1096 SINSTKFSTFAG

-1115 GKISTSYSDCKSSIT
+1115 GKITTSYSDCQTSIT
-1130 TWASNVKTWFSDTAS
+1130 TWANKVKSWFSDTAS
-1145 VSAFQGFA
+1145 VSSFQGFA

-1162 GINSFYKGCENAV
+1162 GINSFYRDCEDAV
-1175 KSWAGKVSDWFKEK
+1175 KSWASKVTDWFKEK

-1213 IDTAGE
+1213 INNAGKT
-1219 STKKAVSGWLAPFDN
+1219 TKKAVSGWLAPLDN
-1234 VSINPRLSI
+1234 VAVNTRLSI
-1243 NDAALKDYLVNYGED
+1243 NDTDLRACRANYGED
-1258 FNRDI
+1258 FSRDI
-1263 SVQRYTHD
+1263 SVQRYTHN
-1271 SISGAVQAAIV
+1271 IMSGSVQAAIT
-1282 ADNPLTAAFKEIA
+1282 ADNPITAAFKEIA
-1295 ETVIVPAIQN
+1295 EAVIVPAIQG
-1305 VETQARRQADK
+1305 VEVQAKRQADK
-1316 NEHTIVEI
+1316 NEQTIVEI
-1324 GGRTITDAVREQKS
+1324 GGKTITDAVREQKS
-1338 RNGFSFQPI
+1338 RNGFSFQPT

>member
-22 RKAVLNVADKVDS
+22 RKAVLSVADKVDS

-96 SGNPEELRKQIAQVE
+96 SGNTEELRKQITQAE
-111 TRLDAL
+111 ARLDTL
-117 TKKENKLKT
+117 LSKENKLKT
-126 VSGINE
+126 VSGIDE

-137 RNLVY
+137 RNLQY
-142 DISEAKSTLEQL
+142 DIADVCNTLDQL

-177 NLQNYGTTDESVIKS
+177 NLQNYGTTDESIIKS
-192 RIGSAEDVEKVESV
+192 RLGSVEDVEKVESV

-218 AEVAQTETEAAQNV
+218 AETAQTETEAAQNV
-232 QKMGG
+232 QKLGG
-237 KMQALKSI
+237 KMQTLKGI

-260 ALGSGAEKFNADMQD
+260 SLGSGAEKFNADMQD

-326 TEQTSRLKTVLS
+326 TEQTSRLKTVIS
-338 GISGVVKGAFAKLG
+338 GIGGVVKGAFAKLG
-352 SIGSGIV
+352 SIGSGVIV
-359 AACKKAAGALRGLKA
+359 ACKKAAGALRSLKS
-374 QIPKLSTAF
+374 QIPKLGAAF
-383 SGLGKKIRS
+383 NGLGKKIRS

-421 QYSAAKGTEFNKNI
+421 QYSEAKGTEFNKNI
-435 SSMQSGLKQLGNS
+435 SAMQSGLKQLGNS

-458 AVTPIVNAFISKL
+458 AVTPIINAFISKL

-484 LTGKPTFTHAKKVVG
+484 LTGKSTFTHAKKVVG

-520 GIDELNILQDNNG
+520 GIDELNILQDNNN
-533 DNSGG
+533 DNGGG

-567 WEKADFSEIG
+567 WGKADFSEIG

-610 INGFVRAL
+610 INGFVGAL

-623 GSTVGEGI
+623 GSTIGEGI
-631 NTALTFANT
+631 NTALIFANT
-640 LLTTIDWGMIGRSL
+640 LLITIDWGMIGRSL

-668 AVGSLVCNGFN
+668 AVGSLVCNGLN

-715 KGGAAIGK
+715 KGGATIGLSMS
-723 AVTGLFDTFNGFVKK
+723 GLLDTFIAFVDT
-738 TDFAALGK
+738 TDFAQIGQS
-746 GIVSAIGGFFKN
+746 IVNAVGGFFEN
-758 LSWGSIGSALSNA
+758 LSWGSIGESLSGA
-771 IKALCDS
+771 FKALLDFIS
-778 LYGVVS
+778 GTVS
-784 GTDWAAVPQY
+784 GVSWDKVPKY
-794 IVDAIKDFFTGF
+794 IIDAIKDFFTGF
-806 DWSGVSKSLGK
+806 DWSGVSESLGK
-817 LLGSAVKGAI
+817 LLGSAVKGAL
-827 DFVGSIW
+827 DLVGSIW

-840 WGNLSDYFNTYIEDA
+840 WGNLSDYFNVYIQNA
-855 GGDIIAGLWNGITNA
+855 GEDIIAGLWNGIKNA

-887 DGFKDAF
+887 DGFKTAF
-894 GIHSPSKEMQTM
+894 QIHSPSREMQTM

-917 ISGKFSDCQAKVLE
+917 ISGKFSGCQAKVLE

-962 GFRDK
+962 GFKDK
-967 IGNAYTSTR
+967 IGGAYSTTKDNISAWAENVKKWFSGTSFGAINKDTWITYANDVISGFRTKIGNTYTSTR
-976 DKISA
+976 DNISA
-981 WASDVKDYFSGS
+981 WAADIKSYFSGS

-1001 TWASY
+1001 T
-1006 ADKVVSGFREKIG
+1006 F
-1019 NTYTTVR
+1019 
-1026 SNISTWAA
+1026 
-1034 DVKDYFT
+1034 
-1041 GTGKG
+1041 
-1046 AINLTTFSNYA
+1046 
-1057 DKVISGFREK
+1057 
-1067 IGSTYTTVRGNI
+1067 STY
-1079 SAWAAD
+1079 A
-1085 VRDYF
+1085 
-1090 TSSSHG
+1090 H
-1096 SINSTKFSTFAS
+1096 
-1108 NIISGFK
+1108 NIINGFK
-1115 GKISTSYSDCKSSIT
+1115 GKISTSYSDCQSSIT
-1130 TWASNVKTWFSDTAS
+1130 TWTSNVKTWFSDTAS
-1145 VSAFQGFA
+1145 ASAFRGFA
-1153 KNVIHGFRD
+1153 KNIIDGFAN
-1162 GINSFYKGCENAV
+1162 GINSFYKDCENAV

-1195 SKVFEQFGL
+1195 SKVFEQFGF

-1243 NDAALKDYLVNYGED
+1243 NDAALKDYWVNYGED

-1263 SVQRYTHD
+1263 SVQRYTHN

-1305 VETQARRQADK
+1305 VETQAKRQADK
-1316 NEHTIVEI
+1316 NEQTIVEI
-1324 GGRTITDAVREQKS
+1324 GGRTITNAVREQKS
-1338 RNGFSFQPI
+1338 RNGFSFQPT

>member
-1 MTNAEPRR
+1 MPENERTVLVVAE
-9 AERKSRLFFSAGK
+9 
-22 RKAVLNVADKVDS
+22 KVDA
-35 ITLEIEATTQKADKG
+35 ITLEIEATTEKADKG
-50 IDKTIESLKAMKTA
+50 IDKTIESLRALKTA

-70 KKLRQEME
+70 KKLKQEME
-78 SFEDFQKKLQTVF
+78 SFEDFQKKLQTAF

-111 TRLDAL
+111 ARLDAL

-142 DISEAKSTLEQL
+142 DIAEAKSTLEQL

-171 KPNWAE
+171 KPNWSE
-177 NLQNYGTTDESVIKS
+177 NLQKYGTTDESVIKS
-192 RIGSAEDVEKVESV
+192 SLGTSEDIEKVESV

-218 AEVAQTETEAAQNV
+218 SEVAQTEEEAAQKVKNL
-232 QKMGG
+232 GG
-237 KMQALKSI
+237 KMQGLKAI

-250 TAFSGIREKI
+250 TAFSGIREKMS
-260 ALGSGAEKFNADMQD
+260 LGSGAEKFNADMQD

-282 AKHTMKQMESGAKA
+282 AKYTMKQMESGAKA
-296 FDSTAYERAAQE
+296 FDSTAYERAAQD
-308 LAEASEQ
+308 LAEASAQ
-315 MRNYKNSLTGA
+315 MQKYKSSLTGA

-338 GISGVVKGAFAKLG
+338 GIGGTVKGAFSKVAT
-352 SIGSGIV
+352 IGSGIV
-359 AACKKAAGALRGLKA
+359 SACKKAAGALRGLKS
-374 QIPKLSTAF
+374 QIPKLGTAF
-383 SGLGKKIRS
+383 SGLGKKIGS
-392 VTRLFAFMV
+392 VTRLFTFMV

-448 IIAAFEPLIN
+448 IVAAFEPLIN
-458 AVTPIVNAFISKL
+458 AVTPIINAFISKL
-471 IEATN
+471 TEATN

-484 LTGKPTFTHAKKVVG
+484 LTGRSTFTHAKKVVG
-499 NYAESLDK
+499 NYAASLDK

-520 GIDELNILQDNNG
+520 GIDELNILQDNN
-533 DNSGG
+533 NSGG
-538 SGATNPADSFETE
+538 DSGASNPADSFETE

-598 TSKKIAQSIGTF
+598 TSKRIAQSIGTF
-610 INGFVRAL
+610 INGFVGAL

-623 GSTVGEGI
+623 GTTIGEGI
-631 NTALTFANT
+631 NTALVFANT
-640 LLTTIDWGMIGRSL
+640 LLTTIDFGQIGRSL
-654 ATGLNSAVNVIDWP
+654 AIGLNSAVNVIDWQ

-679 SIIDLLYDFV
+679 AVIDLLYDFV

-695 NLGESIG
+695 KFGESMG

-723 AVTGLFDTFNGFVKK
+723 SVTGLFDTFNGFIKK

-758 LSWGSIGSALSNA
+758 LSWSSIGTALSNA
-771 IKALCDS
+771 IKALADF

-784 GTDWAAVPQY
+784 STDWAAVPQY
-794 IVDAIKDFFTGF
+794 IVDAIKDFFTSF

-827 DFVGSIW
+827 DLVGSIW
-834 DMLKKS
+834 DMLKKA
-840 WGNLSDYFNTYIEDA
+840 WGNLSDYFNDYIEDA
-855 GGDIIAGLWNGITNA
+855 GGDIIAGLWNGITDA

-894 GIHSPSKEMQTM
+894 GIHSPSKEMKIM
-906 GGYIVEGLISG
+906 GGYVVDGFLSG
-917 ISGKFSDCQAKVLE
+917 ISGKFSECRDKVLE

-949 KSTWETYGQNIIG
+949 KSTWENYGQNIIG

-993 SHGAVNST
+993 SHGSINST
-1001 TWASY
+1001 TWADY
-1006 ADKVVSGFREKIG
+1006 ADKVVSGFRDKIG
-1019 NTYTTVR
+1019 NVYTTVR
-1026 SNISTWAA
+1026 SNISTWAS
-1034 DVKDYFT
+1034 DIKDYFT
-1041 GTGKG
+1041 GSGKG

-1057 DKVISGFREK
+1057 DKVVSGFREK
-1067 IGSTYTTVRGNI
+1067 IGSTYTTVRDKI
-1079 SAWAAD
+1079 STWASD
-1085 VRDYF
+1085 IRDYF

-1096 SINSTKFSTFAS
+1096 SINSTKFSTFAG

-1115 GKISTSYSDCKSSIT
+1115 GKITTSYSDCQTSIT
-1130 TWASNVKTWFSDTAS
+1130 TWANKVKSWFSDTAS
-1145 VSAFQGFA
+1145 VSSFQGFA

-1162 GINSFYKGCENAV
+1162 GINSFY
-1175 KSWAGKVSDWFKEK
+1175 
-1189 LDINSP
+1189 
-1195 SKVFEQFGL
+1195 
-1204 YTVQGFNKG
+1204 
-1213 IDTAGE
+1213 
-1219 STKKAVSGWLAPFDN
+1219 
-1234 VSINPRLSI
+1234 R
-1243 NDAALKDYLVNYGED
+1243 
-1258 FNRDI
+1258 
-1263 SVQRYTHD
+1263 
-1271 SISGAVQAAIV
+1271 
-1282 ADNPLTAAFKEIA
+1282 
-1295 ETVIVPAIQN
+1295 
-1305 VETQARRQADK
+1305 
-1316 NEHTIVEI
+1316 
-1324 GGRTITDAVREQKS
+1324 
-1338 RNGFSFQPI
+1338 

>member
-1 MTNAEPRR
+1 MPENERTVLVVAE
-9 AERKSRLFFSAGK
+9 
-22 RKAVLNVADKVDS
+22 KVDA
-35 ITLEIEATTQKADKG
+35 ITLEIEATTEKADKG
-50 IDKTIESLKAMKTA
+50 IDKTIESLRALKTA

-70 KKLRQEME
+70 KKLKQEME
-78 SFEDFQKKLQTVF
+78 SFEDFQKKLQTAF

-111 TRLDAL
+111 ARLDAL

-142 DISEAKSTLEQL
+142 DIAEAKSTLEQL

-171 KPNWAE
+171 KPNWSE
-177 NLQNYGTTDESVIKS
+177 NLQKYGTTDESVIKS
-192 RIGSAEDVEKVESV
+192 SLGTSEDIEKVESV

-218 AEVAQTETEAAQNV
+218 SEVAQTEEEAAQKVKNL
-232 QKMGG
+232 GG
-237 KMQALKSI
+237 KMQGLKAI

-250 TAFSGIREKI
+250 TAFSGIREKMS
-260 ALGSGAEKFNADMQD
+260 LGSGAEKFNADMQD

-282 AKHTMKQMESGAKA
+282 AKYTMKQMESGAKA
-296 FDSTAYERAAQE
+296 FDSTAYERAAQD
-308 LAEASEQ
+308 LAEASAQ
-315 MRNYKNSLTGA
+315 MQKYKSSLTGA

-338 GISGVVKGAFAKLG
+338 GIGGTVKGAFSKVAT
-352 SIGSGIV
+352 IGSGIV
-359 AACKKAAGALRGLKA
+359 SACKKAAGALRGLKS
-374 QIPKLSTAF
+374 QIPKLGTAF
-383 SGLGKKIRS
+383 SGLGKKIGS
-392 VTRLFAFMV
+392 VTRLFTFMV

-448 IIAAFEPLIN
+448 IVAAFEPLIN
-458 AVTPIVNAFISKL
+458 AVTPIINAFISKL
-471 IEATN
+471 TEATN

-484 LTGKPTFTHAKKVVG
+484 LTGRSTFTHAKKVVG
-499 NYAESLDK
+499 NYAASLDK

-520 GIDELNILQDNNG
+520 GIDELNILQDNN
-533 DNSGG
+533 NSGG
-538 SGATNPADSFETE
+538 DSGASNPADSFETE

-598 TSKKIAQSIGTF
+598 TSKRIAQSIGTF
-610 INGFVRAL
+610 INGFVGAL

-623 GSTVGEGI
+623 GTTIGEGI
-631 NTALTFANT
+631 NTALVFANT
-640 LLTTIDWGMIGRSL
+640 LLTTIDFGQIGRSL
-654 ATGLNSAVNVIDWP
+654 AIGLNSAVNVIDWQ

-679 SIIDLLYDFV
+679 AVIDLLYDFV

-695 NLGESIG
+695 KFGESMG

-723 AVTGLFDTFNGFVKK
+723 SVTGLFDTFNGFIKK

-758 LSWGSIGSALSNA
+758 LSWSSIGTALSNA
-771 IKALCDS
+771 IKALAVF

-784 GTDWAAVPQY
+784 STDWAAVPQY
-794 IVDAIKDFFTGF
+794 IVDAIKDFFTSF

-827 DFVGSIW
+827 DLVGSIW
-834 DMLKKS
+834 DMLKKA
-840 WGNLSDYFNTYIEDA
+840 WGNLSDYFNDYIEDA
-855 GGDIIAGLWNGITNA
+855 GGDIIAGLWNGITDA

-894 GIHSPSKEMQTM
+894 GIHSPSKEMKIM
-906 GGYIVEGLISG
+906 GGYVVDGFLSG
-917 ISGKFSDCQAKVLE
+917 ISGKFSECRDKVLE

-949 KSTWETYGQNIIG
+949 KSTWENYGQNIIG

-993 SHGAVNST
+993 SHGSINST
-1001 TWASY
+1001 TWADY
-1006 ADKVVSGFREKIG
+1006 ADKVV
-1019 NTYTTVR
+1019 
-1026 SNISTWAA
+1026 
-1034 DVKDYFT
+1034 
-1041 GTGKG
+1041 
-1046 AINLTTFSNYA
+1046 
-1057 DKVISGFREK
+1057 SGFREK
-1067 IGSTYTTVRGNI
+1067 IGSTYTTVRDKI
-1079 SAWAAD
+1079 STWASD
-1085 VRDYF
+1085 IRDYF

-1096 SINSTKFSTFAS
+1096 SINSTKFSTFAG

-1115 GKISTSYSDCKSSIT
+1115 GKITTSYSDCQTSIT
-1130 TWASNVKTWFSDTAS
+1130 TWANKVKSWFSDTAS
-1145 VSAFQGFA
+1145 VSSFQGFA

-1162 GINSFYKGCENAV
+1162 GINSFYRDCEDAV
-1175 KSWAGKVSDWFKEK
+1175 KSWASKVTDWFKEK

-1213 IDTAGE
+1213 INNAGKT
-1219 STKKAVSGWLAPFDN
+1219 TKKAVSGWLAPLDN
-1234 VSINPRLSI
+1234 VAVNTRLSI
-1243 NDAALKDYLVNYGED
+1243 NDTDLRACRANYGED
-1258 FNRDI
+1258 FSRDI
-1263 SVQRYTHD
+1263 SVQRYTHN

-1282 ADNPLTAAFKEIA
+1282 TDNPLTAAFREIA
-1295 ETVIVPAIQN
+1295 ESVIVPAIQN
-1305 VETQARRQADK
+1305 VETQAKRQADK
-1316 NEHTIVEI
+1316 NEQTIVEI
-1324 GGRTITDAVREQKS
+1324 GGKTITDAVREQKS
-1338 RNGFSFQPI
+1338 RNGFSFQPT

>member
-1 MTNAEPRR
+1 MAE
-9 AERKSRLFFSAGK
+9 
-22 RKAVLNVADKVDS
+22 KVDA
-35 ITLEIEATTQKADKG
+35 ITLEIEATTEKADKG
-50 IDKTIESLKAMKTA
+50 IDKTIESLRALKTA

-70 KKLRQEME
+70 KKLKQEME
-78 SFEDFQKKLQTVF
+78 SFEDFQKKLQTAF

-111 TRLDAL
+111 ARLDAL

-142 DISEAKSTLEQL
+142 DIAEAKSTLEQL

-171 KPNWAE
+171 KPNWSE
-177 NLQNYGTTDESVIKS
+177 NLQKYGTTDESVIKS
-192 RIGSAEDVEKVESV
+192 SLGTSEDIEKVESV

-218 AEVAQTETEAAQNV
+218 SEVAQTEEEAAQKVKNL
-232 QKMGG
+232 GG
-237 KMQALKSI
+237 KMQGLKAI

-250 TAFSGIREKI
+250 TAFSGIREKMS
-260 ALGSGAEKFNADMQD
+260 LGSGAEKFNADMQD

-282 AKHTMKQMESGAKA
+282 AKYTMKQMESGAKA
-296 FDSTAYERAAQE
+296 FDSTAYERAAQD
-308 LAEASEQ
+308 LAEASAQ
-315 MRNYKNSLTGA
+315 MQKYKSSLTGA

-338 GISGVVKGAFAKLG
+338 GIGGTVKGAFSKVAT
-352 SIGSGIV
+352 IGSGIV
-359 AACKKAAGALRGLKA
+359 SACKKAAGALRGLKS
-374 QIPKLSTAF
+374 QIPKLGTAF
-383 SGLGKKIRS
+383 SGLGKKIGS
-392 VTRLFAFMV
+392 VTRLFTFMV

-448 IIAAFEPLIN
+448 IVAAFEPLIN
-458 AVTPIVNAFISKL
+458 AVTPIINAFISKL
-471 IEATN
+471 TEATN

-484 LTGKPTFTHAKKVVG
+484 LTGRSTFTHAKKVVG
-499 NYAESLDK
+499 NYAASLDK

-520 GIDELNILQDNNG
+520 GIDELNILQDNN
-533 DNSGG
+533 NSGG
-538 SGATNPADSFETE
+538 DSGASNPADSFETE

-598 TSKKIAQSIGTF
+598 TSKRIAQSIGTF
-610 INGFVRAL
+610 INGFVGAL

-623 GSTVGEGI
+623 GTTIGEGI
-631 NTALTFANT
+631 NTALVFANT
-640 LLTTIDWGMIGRSL
+640 LLTTIDFGQIGRSL
-654 ATGLNSAVNVIDWP
+654 AIGLNSAVNVIDWQ

-679 SIIDLLYDFV
+679 AVIDLLYDFV

-695 NLGESIG
+695 KFGESMG

-723 AVTGLFDTFNGFVKK
+723 SVTGLFDTFNGFIKK

-758 LSWGSIGSALSNA
+758 LSWSSIGTALSNA
-771 IKALCDS
+771 IKALADF

-784 GTDWAAVPQY
+784 STDWAAVPQY
-794 IVDAIKDFFTGF
+794 IVDAIKDFFTSF

-827 DFVGSIW
+827 DLVGSIW
-834 DMLKKS
+834 DMLKKA
-840 WGNLSDYFNTYIEDA
+840 WGNLSDYFNDYIEDA
-855 GGDIIAGLWNGITNA
+855 GGDIIAGLWNGITDA

-894 GIHSPSKEMQTM
+894 GIHSPSKEMKIM
-906 GGYIVEGLISG
+906 GGYVVDGFLSG
-917 ISGKFSDCQAKVLE
+917 ISGKFSECRDKVLE

-949 KSTWETYGQNIIG
+949 KSTWENYGQNIIG

-993 SHGAVNST
+993 SHGSINST
-1001 TWASY
+1001 TWADY
-1006 ADKVVSGFREKIG
+1006 ADKVV
-1019 NTYTTVR
+1019 
-1026 SNISTWAA
+1026 
-1034 DVKDYFT
+1034 
-1041 GTGKG
+1041 
-1046 AINLTTFSNYA
+1046 
-1057 DKVISGFREK
+1057 SGFREK
-1067 IGSTYTTVRGNI
+1067 IGSTYTTVRDKI
-1079 SAWAAD
+1079 STWASD
-1085 VRDYF
+1085 IRDYF

-1096 SINSTKFSTFAS
+1096 SINSTKFSTFAG

-1115 GKISTSYSDCKSSIT
+1115 GKITTSYSDCQTSIT
-1130 TWASNVKTWFSDTAS
+1130 TWANKVKSWFSDTAS
-1145 VSAFQGFA
+1145 VSSFQGFA

-1162 GINSFYKGCENAV
+1162 GINSFYRDCEDAV
-1175 KSWAGKVSDWFKEK
+1175 KSWASKVTDWFKEK

-1213 IDTAGE
+1213 INNAGKT
-1219 STKKAVSGWLAPFDN
+1219 TKKAVSGWLAPLDN
-1234 VSINPRLSI
+1234 VAVNTRLSI
-1243 NDAALKDYLVNYGED
+1243 NDTDLRACLANYGED
-1258 FNRDI
+1258 FSRDI
-1263 SVQRYTHD
+1263 SVQRYTHN

-1282 ADNPLTAAFKEIA
+1282 TDNPLTAAFREIA
-1295 ETVIVPAIQN
+1295 ESVIVPAIQN
-1305 VETQARRQADK
+1305 VETQAKRQADK
-1316 NEHTIVEI
+1316 NEQTIVEI
-1324 GGRTITDAVREQKS
+1324 GGKTITDAVREQKS
-1338 RNGFSFQPI
+1338 RNGFSFQPT

>member
-1 MTNAEPRR
+1 M
-9 AERKSRLFFSAGK
+9 
-22 RKAVLNVADKVDS
+22 ADKVDS

-96 SGNPEELRKQIAQVE
+96 SGNTEELRKQITQAE
-111 TRLDAL
+111 ARLDTL
-117 TKKENKLKT
+117 LSKENKLKT
-126 VSGINE
+126 VSGIDE

-137 RNLVY
+137 RNLQY
-142 DISEAKSTLEQL
+142 DIADVCNTLDQL

-177 NLQNYGTTDESVIKS
+177 NLQNYGTTDESIIKS
-192 RIGSAEDVEKVESV
+192 RLGSVEDVEKVESV

-218 AEVAQTETEAAQNV
+218 AETAQTETEAAQNV
-232 QKMGG
+232 QKLGG
-237 KMQALKSI
+237 KMQTLKGI

-260 ALGSGAEKFNADMQD
+260 SLGSGAEKFNADMQD

-326 TEQTSRLKTVLS
+326 TEQTSRLKTVIS
-338 GISGVVKGAFAKLG
+338 GIGGVVKGAFAKLG
-352 SIGSGIV
+352 SIGSGVIV
-359 AACKKAAGALRGLKA
+359 ACKKAAGALRSLKS
-374 QIPKLSTAF
+374 QIPKLGAAF
-383 SGLGKKIRS
+383 NGLGKKIRS

-421 QYSAAKGTEFNKNI
+421 QYSEAKGAEFNKNI
-435 SSMQSGLKQLGNS
+435 SAMQSGLKQLGNS

-458 AVTPIVNAFISKL
+458 AVTPIINAFISKL

-484 LTGKPTFTHAKKVVG
+484 LTGKSTFTHAKKVVG

-520 GIDELNILQDNNG
+520 GIDELNILQDNNN
-533 DNSGG
+533 DNGGG

-567 WEKADFSEIG
+567 WGKADFSEIG

-610 INGFVRAL
+610 INGFVGAL

-623 GSTVGEGI
+623 GSTIGEGI
-631 NTALTFANT
+631 NTALIFANT
-640 LLTTIDWGMIGRSL
+640 LLITIDWGMIGRSL

-715 KGGAAIGK
+715 KGGATIGLSMS
-723 AVTGLFDTFNGFVKK
+723 GLLDTFIAFVDT
-738 TDFAALGK
+738 TDFAQIGQS
-746 GIVSAIGGFFKN
+746 IVNAVGGFFEN
-758 LSWGSIGSALSNA
+758 LSWGSIGESLSGA
-771 IKALCDS
+771 FKALLDFIS
-778 LYGVVS
+778 GTVS
-784 GTDWAAVPQY
+784 GVSWDKVPKY
-794 IVDAIKDFFTGF
+794 IIDAIKDFFTGF
-806 DWSGVSKSLGK
+806 DWSGVSESLGK
-817 LLGSAVKGAI
+817 LLGSAVKGAL
-827 DFVGSIW
+827 DLVGSIW

-840 WGNLSDYFNTYIEDA
+840 WGNLSDYFNVYIQNA
-855 GGDIIAGLWNGITNA
+855 GEDIIAGLWNGIKNA

-887 DGFKDAF
+887 DGFKTAF
-894 GIHSPSKEMQTM
+894 QIHSPSREMQTM

-917 ISGKFSDCQAKVLE
+917 ISGKFSGCQAKVLE

-962 GFRDK
+962 GFKDK
-967 IGNAYTSTR
+967 IGGAYSTTKDNISAWAENVKKWFSGTSFGAINKDTWITYANDVISGFRTKIGNTYTSTR
-976 DKISA
+976 DNISA
-981 WASDVKDYFSGS
+981 WAADIKSYFSGS

-1001 TWASY
+1001 T
-1006 ADKVVSGFREKIG
+1006 F
-1019 NTYTTVR
+1019 
-1026 SNISTWAA
+1026 
-1034 DVKDYFT
+1034 
-1041 GTGKG
+1041 
-1046 AINLTTFSNYA
+1046 
-1057 DKVISGFREK
+1057 
-1067 IGSTYTTVRGNI
+1067 STY
-1079 SAWAAD
+1079 A
-1085 VRDYF
+1085 
-1090 TSSSHG
+1090 H
-1096 SINSTKFSTFAS
+1096 
-1108 NIISGFK
+1108 NIINGFK
-1115 GKISTSYSDCKSSIT
+1115 GKISTSYSDCQSSIT

-1145 VSAFQGFA
+1145 ASAFRGFA
-1153 KNVIHGFRD
+1153 KNIIDGFAN
-1162 GINSFYKGCENAV
+1162 GINSFYKDCENAV
-1175 KSWAGKVSDWFKEK
+1175 KSWASKVSDWFKEK

-1195 SKVFEQFGL
+1195 SKVFEQFGF

-1243 NDAALKDYLVNYGED
+1243 NDAALKDYWVNYGED

-1263 SVQRYTHD
+1263 SVQRYTHN

-1305 VETQARRQADK
+1305 VETQAKRQADK
-1316 NEHTIVEI
+1316 NEQTIVEI
-1324 GGRTITDAVREQKS
+1324 GGRTITNAVREQKS
-1338 RNGFSFQPI
+1338 RNGFSFQPT

>member
-1 MTNAEPRR
+1 MPENERTVLVVAE
-9 AERKSRLFFSAGK
+9 
-22 RKAVLNVADKVDS
+22 KVDA
-35 ITLEIEATTQKADKG
+35 ITLEIEATTEKADKG
-50 IDKTIESLKAMKTA
+50 IDKTIESLRALKTA

-70 KKLRQEME
+70 KKLKQEME
-78 SFEDFQKKLQTVF
+78 SFEDFQKKLQTAF

-111 TRLDAL
+111 ARLDAL

-142 DISEAKSTLEQL
+142 DIAEAKSTLEQL

-171 KPNWAE
+171 NPNWSE
-177 NLQNYGTTDESVIKS
+177 NLQKYGTTDESVIKS
-192 RIGSAEDVEKVESV
+192 SLGTSEDIEKVESV

-218 AEVAQTETEAAQNV
+218 SEVAQTEEEAAQKVKNL
-232 QKMGG
+232 GG
-237 KMQALKSI
+237 KMQGLKAI

-250 TAFSGIREKI
+250 TAFSGIREKMS
-260 ALGSGAEKFNADMQD
+260 LGSGAEKFNADMQD

-282 AKHTMKQMESGAKA
+282 AKYTMKQMESGAKA
-296 FDSTAYERAAQE
+296 FDSTAYERAAQD
-308 LAEASEQ
+308 LAEASAQ
-315 MRNYKNSLTGA
+315 MQKYKSSLTGA

-338 GISGVVKGAFAKLG
+338 GIGGTVKGAFSKVAT
-352 SIGSGIV
+352 IGSGIV
-359 AACKKAAGALRGLKA
+359 SACKKAAGALRGLKS
-374 QIPKLSTAF
+374 QIPKLGAAF
-383 SGLGKKIRS
+383 GGLGKKIGS
-392 VTRLFAFMV
+392 VTRLFTFMV

-448 IIAAFEPLIN
+448 IVAAFEPLIN
-458 AVTPIVNAFISKL
+458 AVTPIINAFISKL
-471 IEATN
+471 TEAAN
-476 AIGQFFAA
+476 AIGQFFSA
-484 LTGKPTFTHAKKVVG
+484 LTGKSTFTHAKKVVG
-499 NYAESLDK
+499 NYAASLDK

-520 GIDELNILQDNNG
+520 GIDELNILQDNNS

-551 KVGDKFANLA
+551 KVGDKFTNLA

-610 INGFVRAL
+610 INGFVGAL

-623 GSTVGEGI
+623 GTTIGEGI
-631 NTALTFANT
+631 NTALVFANT
-640 LLTTIDWGMIGRSL
+640 LLTTIDFGQIGRSL

-695 NLGESIG
+695 KFGESIG

-723 AVTGLFDTFNGFVKK
+723 AVTRLFDTFNGFVKK

-817 LLGSAVKGAI
+817 LIGSAVKGAI
-827 DFVGSIW
+827 DLVGSIW

-840 WGNLSDYFNTYIEDA
+840 WGNMSDYFNTYIEDA
-855 GGDIIAGLWNGITNA
+855 GGNIIAGLWNGITDA

-894 GIHSPSKEMQTM
+894 GIHSPSKEMKIM
-906 GGYIVEGLISG
+906 GGYVVDGFLSG
-917 ISGKFSDCQAKVLE
+917 ISGKFSECRDKVLE
-931 WAGKIKDWFSGTS
+931 WTGKIKDWFSGTS

-949 KSTWETYGQNIIG
+949 KSTWENYAQNIIT
-962 GFRDK
+962 GFKDK

-976 DKISA
+976 DKIST

-993 SHGAVNST
+993 SHGSINST
-1001 TWASY
+1001 TWADY
-1006 ADKVVSGFREKIG
+1006 ANKVV
-1019 NTYTTVR
+1019 
-1026 SNISTWAA
+1026 
-1034 DVKDYFT
+1034 
-1041 GTGKG
+1041 
-1046 AINLTTFSNYA
+1046 
-1057 DKVISGFREK
+1057 SGFREK
-1067 IGSTYTTVRGNI
+1067 IGSTYTTVRDKI
-1079 SAWAAD
+1079 STWASD
-1085 VRDYF
+1085 IRDYF

-1096 SINSTKFSTFAS
+1096 SINSTKFSTFAG

-1115 GKISTSYSDCKSSIT
+1115 GKITTSYSDCQTSIT
-1130 TWASNVKTWFSDTAS
+1130 TWANKVKSWFSDTAS
-1145 VSAFQGFA
+1145 VSSFQGFA

-1162 GINSFYKGCENAV
+1162 GINSFYRDCEDAV
-1175 KSWAGKVSDWFKEK
+1175 KSWASKVTDWFKEK

-1213 IDTAGE
+1213 INNAGKT
-1219 STKKAVSGWLAPFDN
+1219 TKKAVSGWLAPLDN
-1234 VSINPRLSI
+1234 VAVNTRLSI
-1243 NDAALKDYLVNYGED
+1243 NDTDLRACRANYVED
-1258 FNRDI
+1258 FSRDI
-1263 SVQRYTHD
+1263 SVQRYTHS
-1271 SISGAVQAAIV
+1271 SISGAVQAATV
-1282 ADNPLTAAFKEIA
+1282 TDNPITAAFKEIA
-1295 ETVIVPAIQN
+1295 EAVIVPAIQG
-1305 VETQARRQADK
+1305 VEVQAKRQADK
-1316 NEHTIVEI
+1316 NEQTIVEI
-1324 GGRTITDAVREQKS
+1324 GGKTITDAVREQKS
-1338 RNGFSFQPI
+1338 RNGFSFQPT

>member
-1 MTNAEPRR
+1 
-9 AERKSRLFFSAGK
+9 
-22 RKAVLNVADKVDS
+22 
-35 ITLEIEATTQKADKG
+35 
-50 IDKTIESLKAMKTA
+50 
-64 LNGINT
+64 
-70 KKLRQEME
+70 
-78 SFEDFQKKLQTVF
+78 
-91 SNIKV
+91 
-96 SGNPEELRKQIAQVE
+96 
-111 TRLDAL
+111 
-117 TKKENKLKT
+117 
-126 VSGINE
+126 
-132 NSKQY
+132 
-137 RNLVY
+137 
-142 DISEAKSTLEQL
+142 
-154 YAAMDKVN
+154 MDKVN

-192 RIGSAEDVEKVESV
+192 RLGSAEDVEKVESV

-260 ALGSGAEKFNADMQD
+260 ALGSGTEKFNADMQD

-296 FDSTAYERAAQE
+296 FDSTAYERAAQD

-326 TEQTSRLKTVLS
+326 TEQTSRLKMVLS

-359 AACKKAAGALRGLKA
+359 AACKKAAGALRGLKS
-374 QIPKLSTAF
+374 QIPKLGAAF
-383 SGLGKKIRS
+383 GGLGKKIGS
-392 VTRLFAFMV
+392 VTRLFTFMV

-435 SSMQSGLKQLGNS
+435 SAMQSGLKQLGNS

-484 LTGKPTFTHAKKVVG
+484 LTGKSTFTHAKKVVG
-499 NYAESLDK
+499 NYAASLDK

-520 GIDELNILQDNNG
+520 GIDELNILQDNNNSSG
-533 DNSGG
+533 D
-538 SGATNPADSFETE
+538 SGASNPADSFETE

-567 WEKADFSEIG
+567 WKKADFSEIG

-610 INGFVRAL
+610 INGFVGAL
-618 DWSLV
+618 DWSLI
-623 GSTVGEGI
+623 GSTIGEGI

-640 LLTTIDWGMIGRSL
+640 LLTTIDWGLIGRSL

-695 NLGESIG
+695 KFGESIG

-723 AVTGLFDTFNGFVKK
+723 SVTGLFDTFNGVIKK

-758 LSWGSIGSALSNA
+758 LSWSSIGTALSNA
-771 IKALCDS
+771 IKALADF

-806 DWSGVSKSLGK
+806 DWPGVSKSLGK

-827 DFVGSIW
+827 DLVGSIW

-855 GGDIIAGLWNGITNA
+855 GGDIIAGLWNGITDA

-1019 NTYTTVR
+1019 
-1026 SNISTWAA
+1026 
-1034 DVKDYFT
+1034 
-1041 GTGKG
+1041 
-1046 AINLTTFSNYA
+1046 
-1057 DKVISGFREK
+1057 
-1067 IGSTYTTVRGNI
+1067 STYTTVRGNI

-1096 SINSTKFSTFAS
+1096 SINSTKFSIFAS

-1115 GKISTSYSDCKSSIT
+1115 GKITTSYSDCQTSIT
-1130 TWASNVKTWFSDTAS
+1130 TWANKVKSWFSDTAS
-1145 VSAFQGFA
+1145 VSSFQGFA

-1162 GINSFYKGCENAV
+1162 GINSFYRDCEDAV
-1175 KSWAGKVSDWFKEK
+1175 KSWASKVTDWFKEK

-1213 IDTAGE
+1213 INNAGKT
-1219 STKKAVSGWLAPFDN
+1219 TKKAVSGWLAPLDN
-1234 VSINPRLSI
+1234 VAVNTRLSI
-1243 NDAALKDYLVNYGED
+1243 NDTDLRACRANYGEY
-1258 FNRDI
+1258 FSRDI

-1295 ETVIVPAIQN
+1295 EVVIVPAIQN

-1316 NEHTIVEI
+1316 NEQTIVEI

-1338 RNGFSFQPI
+1338 RNGFSFQPT

>member
-1 MTNAEPRR
+1 MPENERTVLVVAE
-9 AERKSRLFFSAGK
+9 
-22 RKAVLNVADKVDS
+22 KVDA
-35 ITLEIEATTQKADKG
+35 ITLEIEATTEKADKG
-50 IDKTIESLKAMKTA
+50 IDKTIESLRALKTA

-70 KKLRQEME
+70 KKLKQEME
-78 SFEDFQKKLQTVF
+78 SFEDFQKKLQTAF

-111 TRLDAL
+111 ARLDAL

-142 DISEAKSTLEQL
+142 DIAEAKSTLEQL

-171 KPNWAE
+171 KPNWSE
-177 NLQNYGTTDESVIKS
+177 NLQKYGTTDESVIKS
-192 RIGSAEDVEKVESV
+192 SLGTSEDIEKVESV

-218 AEVAQTETEAAQNV
+218 SEVAQTEEEAAQKVKNL
-232 QKMGG
+232 GG
-237 KMQALKSI
+237 KMQGLKAI

-250 TAFSGIREKI
+250 TAFSGIREKMS
-260 ALGSGAEKFNADMQD
+260 LGSGAEKFNADMQD

-282 AKHTMKQMESGAKA
+282 AKYTMKQMESGAKA
-296 FDSTAYERAAQE
+296 FDSTAYERAAQD
-308 LAEASEQ
+308 LAEASAQ
-315 MRNYKNSLTGA
+315 MQKYKSSLTGA

-338 GISGVVKGAFAKLG
+338 GIGGTVKGAFSKVAT
-352 SIGSGIV
+352 IGSGIV
-359 AACKKAAGALRGLKA
+359 SACKKAAGALRGLKS
-374 QIPKLSTAF
+374 QIPKLGTAF
-383 SGLGKKIRS
+383 SGLGKKIGS
-392 VTRLFAFMV
+392 VTRLFTFMV

-448 IIAAFEPLIN
+448 IVAAFEPLIN
-458 AVTPIVNAFISKL
+458 AVTPIINAFISKL
-471 IEATN
+471 TEATN

-484 LTGKPTFTHAKKVVG
+484 LTGRSTFTHAKKVVG
-499 NYAESLDK
+499 NYAASLDK

-520 GIDELNILQDNNG
+520 GIDELNILQDNN
-533 DNSGG
+533 NSGG
-538 SGATNPADSFETE
+538 DSGASNPADSFETE

-598 TSKKIAQSIGTF
+598 TSKRIAQSIGTF
-610 INGFVRAL
+610 INGFVGAL

-623 GSTVGEGI
+623 GTTIGEGI
-631 NTALTFANT
+631 NTALVFANT
-640 LLTTIDWGMIGRSL
+640 LLTTIDFGQIGRSL
-654 ATGLNSAVNVIDWP
+654 AIGLNSAVNVIDWQ

-679 SIIDLLYDFV
+679 AVIDLLYDFV

-695 NLGESIG
+695 KFGESMG

-723 AVTGLFDTFNGFVKK
+723 SVTGLFDTFNGFIKK

-758 LSWGSIGSALSNA
+758 LSWSSIGTALSNA
-771 IKALCDS
+771 IKALADF

-784 GTDWAAVPQY
+784 STDWAAVPQC
-794 IVDAIKDFFTGF
+794 IVDAIKDFFTSF

-827 DFVGSIW
+827 DLVGSIW
-834 DMLKKS
+834 DMLKKA
-840 WGNLSDYFNTYIEDA
+840 WGNLSDYFNDYIEDA
-855 GGDIIAGLWNGITNA
+855 GGDIIAGLWNGITDA

-894 GIHSPSKEMQTM
+894 GIHSPSKEMKIM
-906 GGYIVEGLISG
+906 GGYVVDGFLSG
-917 ISGKFSDCQAKVLE
+917 ISGKFSECRDKVLE

-949 KSTWETYGQNIIG
+949 KSTWENYGQNIIG

-993 SHGAVNST
+993 SHGSINST
-1001 TWASY
+1001 TWADY
-1006 ADKVVSGFREKIG
+1006 ADKVVSGFRDKIG
-1019 NTYTTVR
+1019 NVYTTVR
-1026 SNISTWAA
+1026 SNISTWAS
-1034 DVKDYFT
+1034 DIKDYFT
-1041 GTGKG
+1041 GSGKG

-1057 DKVISGFREK
+1057 DKVVSGFREK
-1067 IGSTYTTVRGNI
+1067 IGSTYTTVRDKI
-1079 SAWAAD
+1079 STWASD
-1085 VRDYF
+1085 IRDYF

-1096 SINSTKFSTFAS
+1096 SINSTKFSTFAG

-1115 GKISTSYSDCKSSIT
+1115 GKITTSYSDCQTSIT
-1130 TWASNVKTWFSDTAS
+1130 TWANKVKSWFSDTAS
-1145 VSAFQGFA
+1145 VSSFQGFA

-1162 GINSFYKGCENAV
+1162 GINSFYRDCEDAV
-1175 KSWAGKVSDWFKEK
+1175 KSWASKVTDWFKEK

-1213 IDTAGE
+1213 INNAGKT
-1219 STKKAVSGWLAPFDN
+1219 TKKAVSGWLAPLDN
-1234 VSINPRLSI
+1234 VAVNTRLSI
-1243 NDAALKDYLVNYGED
+1243 NDTDLRACRANYGED
-1258 FNRDI
+1258 FSRDI
-1263 SVQRYTHD
+1263 SVQRYTHN

-1282 ADNPLTAAFKEIA
+1282 TDNPLTAAFREIA
-1295 ETVIVPAIQN
+1295 ESVIVPAIQN
-1305 VETQARRQADK
+1305 VETQAKRQADK
-1316 NEHTIVEI
+1316 NEQTIVEI
-1324 GGRTITDAVREQKS
+1324 GGKTITDAVREQKS
-1338 RNGFSFQPI
+1338 RNGFSFQPT

>member
-1 MTNAEPRR
+1 MPENERTVLVVAE
-9 AERKSRLFFSAGK
+9 
-22 RKAVLNVADKVDS
+22 KVDA
-35 ITLEIEATTQKADKG
+35 ITLEIEATTEKADKG
-50 IDKTIESLKAMKTA
+50 IDKTIESLRALKTA

-70 KKLRQEME
+70 KKLKQEME
-78 SFEDFQKKLQTVF
+78 SFEDFQKKLQTAF

-111 TRLDAL
+111 ARLDAL

-142 DISEAKSTLEQL
+142 DIAEAKSTLEQL

-171 KPNWAE
+171 KPNWSE
-177 NLQNYGTTDESVIKS
+177 NLQKYGTTDESVIKS
-192 RIGSAEDVEKVESV
+192 SLGTSEDIEKVESV

-218 AEVAQTETEAAQNV
+218 SEVAQTEEEAAQKVKNL
-232 QKMGG
+232 GG
-237 KMQALKSI
+237 KMQGLKAI

-250 TAFSGIREKI
+250 TAFSGIREKMS
-260 ALGSGAEKFNADMQD
+260 LGSGAEKFNADMQD

-282 AKHTMKQMESGAKA
+282 AKYTMKQMESGAKA
-296 FDSTAYERAAQE
+296 FDSTAYERAAQD
-308 LAEASEQ
+308 LAEASAQ
-315 MRNYKNSLTGA
+315 MQKYKSSLTGA

-338 GISGVVKGAFAKLG
+338 GIGGTVKGAFSKVAT
-352 SIGSGIV
+352 IGSGIV
-359 AACKKAAGALRGLKA
+359 SACKKAAGALRGLKS
-374 QIPKLSTAF
+374 QIPKLGTAF
-383 SGLGKKIRS
+383 SGLGKKIGS
-392 VTRLFAFMV
+392 VTRLFTFMV
-401 LRRAI
+401 LCRAI

-448 IIAAFEPLIN
+448 IVAAFEPLIN
-458 AVTPIVNAFISKL
+458 AVTPIINAFISKL
-471 IEATN
+471 TEATN

-484 LTGKPTFTHAKKVVG
+484 LTGRSTFTHAKKVVG
-499 NYAESLDK
+499 NYAASLDK

-520 GIDELNILQDNNG
+520 GIDELNILQDNN
-533 DNSGG
+533 NSGG
-538 SGATNPADSFETE
+538 DSGASNPADSFETE

-598 TSKKIAQSIGTF
+598 TSKRIAQSIGTF
-610 INGFVRAL
+610 INGFVGAL

-623 GSTVGEGI
+623 GTTIGEGI
-631 NTALTFANT
+631 NTALVFANT
-640 LLTTIDWGMIGRSL
+640 LLTTIDFGQIGRSL
-654 ATGLNSAVNVIDWP
+654 AIGLNSAVNVIDWQ

-679 SIIDLLYDFV
+679 AVIDLLYDFV

-695 NLGESIG
+695 KFGESMG

-723 AVTGLFDTFNGFVKK
+723 SVTGLFDTFNGFIKK

-758 LSWGSIGSALSNA
+758 LSWSSIGTALSNA
-771 IKALCDS
+771 IKALADF

-784 GTDWAAVPQY
+784 STDWAAVPQY
-794 IVDAIKDFFTGF
+794 IVDAIKDFFTSF

-827 DFVGSIW
+827 DLVGSIW
-834 DMLKKS
+834 DMLKKA
-840 WGNLSDYFNTYIEDA
+840 WGNLSDYFNDYIEDA
-855 GGDIIAGLWNGITNA
+855 GGDIIAGLWNGITDA

-894 GIHSPSKEMQTM
+894 GIHSPSKEMKIM
-906 GGYIVEGLISG
+906 GGYVVDGFLSG
-917 ISGKFSDCQAKVLE
+917 ISGKFSECRDKVLE

-949 KSTWETYGQNIIG
+949 KSTWENYGQNIIG

-993 SHGAVNST
+993 SHGSINST
-1001 TWASY
+1001 TWADY
-1006 ADKVVSGFREKIG
+1006 ADKVV
-1019 NTYTTVR
+1019 
-1026 SNISTWAA
+1026 
-1034 DVKDYFT
+1034 
-1041 GTGKG
+1041 
-1046 AINLTTFSNYA
+1046 
-1057 DKVISGFREK
+1057 SGFREK
-1067 IGSTYTTVRGNI
+1067 IGSTYTTVRDKI
-1079 SAWAAD
+1079 STWASD
-1085 VRDYF
+1085 IRDYF

-1096 SINSTKFSTFAS
+1096 SINSTKFSTFAG

-1115 GKISTSYSDCKSSIT
+1115 GKITTSYSDCQTSIT
-1130 TWASNVKTWFSDTAS
+1130 TWANKVKSWFSDTAS
-1145 VSAFQGFA
+1145 VSSFQGFA

-1162 GINSFYKGCENAV
+1162 GINSFYRDCEDAV
-1175 KSWAGKVSDWFKEK
+1175 KSWASKVTDWFKEK

-1213 IDTAGE
+1213 INNAGKT
-1219 STKKAVSGWLAPFDN
+1219 TKKAVSGWLAPLDN
-1234 VSINPRLSI
+1234 VAVNTRLSI
-1243 NDAALKDYLVNYGED
+1243 NDTDLRACRANYGED
-1258 FNRDI
+1258 FSRDI
-1263 SVQRYTHD
+1263 SVQRYTHN

-1282 ADNPLTAAFKEIA
+1282 TDNPLTAAFREIA
-1295 ETVIVPAIQN
+1295 ESVIVPAIQN
-1305 VETQARRQADK
+1305 VETQAKRQADK
-1316 NEHTIVEI
+1316 NEQTIVEI
-1324 GGRTITDAVREQKS
+1324 GGKTITDAVREQKS
-1338 RNGFSFQPI
+1338 RNGFSFQPT

>member
-1 MTNAEPRR
+1 MPENERTVLIVAE
-9 AERKSRLFFSAGK
+9 
-22 RKAVLNVADKVDS
+22 KVDA

-78 SFEDFQKKLQTVF
+78 SFEDFQKKLQTAF

-96 SGNPEELRKQIAQVE
+96 SGNTEELRKQITQAE
-111 TRLDAL
+111 ARLDTL
-117 TKKENKLKT
+117 LSKENKLKT
-126 VSGINE
+126 VSGIDE

-137 RNLVY
+137 RNLQY
-142 DISEAKSTLEQL
+142 DIADVCNALDQL

-171 KPNWAE
+171 KPNWSE
-177 NLQNYGTTDESVIKS
+177 NLQKYGTTDESVIKS
-192 RIGSAEDVEKVESV
+192 SLGTSEDIEKVESV

-218 AEVAQTETEAAQNV
+218 SEVAQTEEEAAQKVKNL
-232 QKMGG
+232 GG
-237 KMQALKSI
+237 KMQGLKAI

-250 TAFSGIREKI
+250 TAFSGIREKMS
-260 ALGSGAEKFNADMQD
+260 LGSGAEKFDADMQD

-282 AKHTMKQMESGAKA
+282 AKYTMKQMESGAKA
-296 FDSTAYERAAQE
+296 FDSTAYERAAQD
-308 LAEASEQ
+308 LAEASAQ
-315 MRNYKNSLTGA
+315 MQKYKSSLTGA

-338 GISGVVKGAFAKLG
+338 GISGAVKGAFAKLG

-359 AACKKAAGALRGLKA
+359 AACKKAAGALRGLKS
-374 QIPKLSTAF
+374 QIPKLGAAF
-383 SGLGKKIRS
+383 NGLGKKIRS

-435 SSMQSGLKQLGNS
+435 SAMQSGLKQLGNS

-458 AVTPIVNAFISKL
+458 AVTPIINAFISKL

-484 LTGKPTFTHAKKVVG
+484 LTGKSTFTHAKKVVG

-520 GIDELNILQDNNG
+520 GIDELNILQDNNN
-533 DNSGG
+533 DNGGG

-610 INGFVRAL
+610 INGFVGAL

-623 GSTVGEGI
+623 GSTIGEGI

-640 LLTTIDWGMIGRSL
+640 LLTTIDWGLIGRSL

-855 GGDIIAGLWNGITNA
+855 GGDIIAGLWNGIANA

-962 GFRDK
+962 GFKDK
-967 IGNAYTSTR
+967 IGGAYSTTKDNISAWAENVKKWFSGTSFGAINKDTWITYANDVISGFRTKIGNTYTSTR
-976 DKISA
+976 DNISA
-981 WASDVKDYFSGS
+981 WAADIKSYFYGS

-1001 TWASY
+1001 T
-1006 ADKVVSGFREKIG
+1006 F
-1019 NTYTTVR
+1019 
-1026 SNISTWAA
+1026 
-1034 DVKDYFT
+1034 
-1041 GTGKG
+1041 
-1046 AINLTTFSNYA
+1046 
-1057 DKVISGFREK
+1057 
-1067 IGSTYTTVRGNI
+1067 STY
-1079 SAWAAD
+1079 A
-1085 VRDYF
+1085 
-1090 TSSSHG
+1090 H
-1096 SINSTKFSTFAS
+1096 
-1108 NIISGFK
+1108 NIINGFK
-1115 GKISTSYSDCKSSIT
+1115 GKISTSYSDCQSSIT

-1162 GINSFYKGCENAV
+1162 GINSFYKDCENAV

-1243 NDAALKDYLVNYGED
+1243 NDAALKDYRVNYGED
-1258 FNRDI
+1258 FRDI
-1263 SVQRYTHD
+1263 SVQRYTHN

-1282 ADNPLTAAFKEIA
+1282 TDNPLTAAFREIA
-1295 ETVIVPAIQN
+1295 ESVIVPAIQN
-1305 VETQARRQADK
+1305 VETQAKRQADK
-1316 NEHTIVEI
+1316 NEQTIVEI
-1324 GGRTITDAVREQKS
+1324 GGRAITDAVREQKS
-1338 RNGFSFQPI
+1338 RNGFSFQPT

>member
-22 RKAVLNVADKVDS
+22 RKAVLSVADKVDS

-96 SGNPEELRKQIAQVE
+96 SGNTEELRKQITQAE
-111 TRLDAL
+111 ARLDTL
-117 TKKENKLKT
+117 LSKENKLKT
-126 VSGINE
+126 VSGIDE

-137 RNLVY
+137 RNLQY
-142 DISEAKSTLEQL
+142 DIADVCNTLDQL

-177 NLQNYGTTDESVIKS
+177 NLQNYGTTDESIIKS
-192 RIGSAEDVEKVESV
+192 RLGSVEDVEKVESV

-218 AEVAQTETEAAQNV
+218 AETAQTETEAAQNV
-232 QKMGG
+232 QKLGG
-237 KMQALKSI
+237 KMQTLKGI

-260 ALGSGAEKFNADMQD
+260 SLGSGAEKFNADMQD

-326 TEQTSRLKTVLS
+326 TEQTSRLKTVIS
-338 GISGVVKGAFAKLG
+338 GIGGVVKGAFAKLG
-352 SIGSGIV
+352 SIGSGVIV
-359 AACKKAAGALRGLKA
+359 ACKKAAGALRSLKS
-374 QIPKLSTAF
+374 QIPKLGAAF
-383 SGLGKKIRS
+383 NGLGKKIRS

-421 QYSAAKGTEFNKNI
+421 QYSEAKGTEFNKNI
-435 SSMQSGLKQLGNS
+435 SAMQSGLKQLGNS

-458 AVTPIVNAFISKL
+458 AVTPIINAFISKL

-484 LTGKPTFTHAKKVVG
+484 LTGKSTFTHAKKVVG

-520 GIDELNILQDNNG
+520 GIDELNILQDNNN
-533 DNSGG
+533 DNGGG

-567 WEKADFSEIG
+567 WGKADFSEIG

-610 INGFVRAL
+610 INGFVGAL

-623 GSTVGEGI
+623 GSTIGEGI
-631 NTALTFANT
+631 NTALIFANT
-640 LLTTIDWGMIGRSL
+640 LLITIDWGMIGRSL

-715 KGGAAIGK
+715 KGGATIGLSMS
-723 AVTGLFDTFNGFVKK
+723 GLLDTFIAFVDT
-738 TDFAALGK
+738 TDFAQIGQS
-746 GIVSAIGGFFKN
+746 IVNAVGGFFEN
-758 LSWGSIGSALSNA
+758 LSWGSIGESLSGA
-771 IKALCDS
+771 FKALLDFIS
-778 LYGVVS
+778 GTVS
-784 GTDWAAVPQY
+784 GVSWDKVPKY
-794 IVDAIKDFFTGF
+794 IIDAIKDFFTGF
-806 DWSGVSKSLGK
+806 DWSGVSESLGK
-817 LLGSAVKGAI
+817 LLGSAVKGAL
-827 DFVGSIW
+827 DLVGSIW

-840 WGNLSDYFNTYIEDA
+840 WGNLSDYFNVYIQNA
-855 GGDIIAGLWNGITNA
+855 GEDIIAGLWNGIKNA

-887 DGFKDAF
+887 DGFKTAF
-894 GIHSPSKEMQTM
+894 QIHSPSREMQTM

-917 ISGKFSDCQAKVLE
+917 ISGKFSGCQAKVLE

-962 GFRDK
+962 GFKDK
-967 IGNAYTSTR
+967 IGGAYSTTKDNISAWAENVKKWFSGTSFGAINKDTWITYANDVISGFRTKIGNTYTSTR
-976 DKISA
+976 DNISA
-981 WASDVKDYFSGS
+981 WAADIKSYFSGS

-1001 TWASY
+1001 T
-1006 ADKVVSGFREKIG
+1006 F
-1019 NTYTTVR
+1019 
-1026 SNISTWAA
+1026 
-1034 DVKDYFT
+1034 
-1041 GTGKG
+1041 
-1046 AINLTTFSNYA
+1046 
-1057 DKVISGFREK
+1057 
-1067 IGSTYTTVRGNI
+1067 STY
-1079 SAWAAD
+1079 A
-1085 VRDYF
+1085 
-1090 TSSSHG
+1090 H
-1096 SINSTKFSTFAS
+1096 
-1108 NIISGFK
+1108 NIINGFK
-1115 GKISTSYSDCKSSIT
+1115 GKISTSYSDCQSSIT
-1130 TWASNVKTWFSDTAS
+1130 TWTSNVKTWFSDTAS
-1145 VSAFQGFA
+1145 ASAFRGFA
-1153 KNVIHGFRD
+1153 KNIIDGFAN
-1162 GINSFYKGCENAV
+1162 GINSFYKDCENAV

-1195 SKVFEQFGL
+1195 SKVFEQFGF

-1243 NDAALKDYLVNYGED
+1243 NDAALKDYWVNYGED

-1263 SVQRYTHD
+1263 SVQRYTHN

-1305 VETQARRQADK
+1305 VETQAKRQADK
-1316 NEHTIVEI
+1316 NEQTIVEI
-1324 GGRTITDAVREQKS
+1324 GGRTITNAVREQKS
-1338 RNGFSFQPI
+1338 RNGFSFQPT

>member
-22 RKAVLNVADKVDS
+22 RKAVLSVADKVDS

-96 SGNPEELRKQIAQVE
+96 SGNTEELRKQITQAE
-111 TRLDAL
+111 ARLDTL
-117 TKKENKLKT
+117 LSKENKLKT
-126 VSGINE
+126 VSGIDE

-137 RNLVY
+137 RNLQY
-142 DISEAKSTLEQL
+142 DIADVCNTLDQL

-177 NLQNYGTTDESVIKS
+177 NLQNYGTTDESIIKS
-192 RIGSAEDVEKVESV
+192 RLGSVEDVEKVESV

-218 AEVAQTETEAAQNV
+218 AETAQTETEAAQNV
-232 QKMGG
+232 QKLGG
-237 KMQALKSI
+237 KMQTLKGI

-260 ALGSGAEKFNADMQD
+260 SLGSGAEKFNADMQD

-326 TEQTSRLKTVLS
+326 TEQTSRLKTVIS
-338 GISGVVKGAFAKLG
+338 GIGGVVKGAFAKLG
-352 SIGSGIV
+352 SIGSGVIV
-359 AACKKAAGALRGLKA
+359 ACKKAAGALRSLKS
-374 QIPKLSTAF
+374 QIPKLGAAF
-383 SGLGKKIRS
+383 NGLGKKIRS

-421 QYSAAKGTEFNKNI
+421 QYSEAKGTEFNKNI
-435 SSMQSGLKQLGNS
+435 SAMQSGLKQLGNS

-458 AVTPIVNAFISKL
+458 AVTPIINAFISKL

-484 LTGKPTFTHAKKVVG
+484 LTGKSTFTHAKKVVG

-520 GIDELNILQDNNG
+520 GIDELNILQDNNN
-533 DNSGG
+533 DNGGG

-567 WEKADFSEIG
+567 WGKADFSEIG

-610 INGFVRAL
+610 INGFVGAL

-623 GSTVGEGI
+623 GSTIGEGI
-631 NTALTFANT
+631 NTALIFANT
-640 LLTTIDWGMIGRSL
+640 LLITIDWGMIGRSL

-715 KGGAAIGK
+715 KGGATIGLSMS
-723 AVTGLFDTFNGFVKK
+723 GLLDTFIAFVDT
-738 TDFAALGK
+738 TDFAQIGQS
-746 GIVSAIGGFFKN
+746 IVNAVGGFFEN
-758 LSWGSIGSALSNA
+758 LSWGSIGESLSGA
-771 IKALCDS
+771 FKALLDFIS
-778 LYGVVS
+778 GTVS
-784 GTDWAAVPQY
+784 GVSWDKVPKY
-794 IVDAIKDFFTGF
+794 IIDAIKDFFTGF
-806 DWSGVSKSLGK
+806 DWSGVSESLGK
-817 LLGSAVKGAI
+817 LLGSAVKGAL
-827 DFVGSIW
+827 DLVGSIW

-840 WGNLSDYFNTYIEDA
+840 WGNLSDYFNVYIQNA
-855 GGDIIAGLWNGITNA
+855 GEDIIAGLWNGIKNA

-887 DGFKDAF
+887 DGFKTAF
-894 GIHSPSKEMQTM
+894 QIHSPSREMQTM

-917 ISGKFSDCQAKVLE
+917 ISGKFSGCQAKVLE

-962 GFRDK
+962 GFKDK
-967 IGNAYTSTR
+967 IGGAYSTTKDNISAWAENVKKWFSGTSFGAINKDTWITYANDVISGFRTKIGNTYTSTR
-976 DKISA
+976 DNISA
-981 WASDVKDYFSGS
+981 WAADIKSYFSGS

-1001 TWASY
+1001 T
-1006 ADKVVSGFREKIG
+1006 F
-1019 NTYTTVR
+1019 
-1026 SNISTWAA
+1026 
-1034 DVKDYFT
+1034 
-1041 GTGKG
+1041 
-1046 AINLTTFSNYA
+1046 
-1057 DKVISGFREK
+1057 
-1067 IGSTYTTVRGNI
+1067 STY
-1079 SAWAAD
+1079 A
-1085 VRDYF
+1085 
-1090 TSSSHG
+1090 H
-1096 SINSTKFSTFAS
+1096 
-1108 NIISGFK
+1108 NIINGFK
-1115 GKISTSYSDCKSSIT
+1115 GKISTSYSDCQSSIT

-1145 VSAFQGFA
+1145 ASAFRGFA
-1153 KNVIHGFRD
+1153 KNIIDGFAN
-1162 GINSFYKGCENAV
+1162 GINSFYKDCENAV

-1195 SKVFEQFGL
+1195 SKVFEQFGF

-1243 NDAALKDYLVNYGED
+1243 NDAALKDYWVNYGED

-1263 SVQRYTHD
+1263 SVQRYTHN

-1305 VETQARRQADK
+1305 VETQAKRQADK
-1316 NEHTIVEI
+1316 NEQTIVEI
-1324 GGRTITDAVREQKS
+1324 GGRTITNAVREQKS
-1338 RNGFSFQPI
+1338 RNGFSFQPT

>member
-1 MTNAEPRR
+1 MPENERTVLVVAE
-9 AERKSRLFFSAGK
+9 
-22 RKAVLNVADKVDS
+22 KVDA
-35 ITLEIEATTQKADKG
+35 ITLEIEATTEKADKG
-50 IDKTIESLKAMKTA
+50 IDKTIESLRALKTA

-70 KKLRQEME
+70 KKLKQEME
-78 SFEDFQKKLQTVF
+78 SFEDFQKKLQTAF
-91 SNIKV
+91 FNIKV

-111 TRLDAL
+111 ARLDAL

-142 DISEAKSTLEQL
+142 DIAEAKSTLEQL

-171 KPNWAE
+171 KPNWSE
-177 NLQNYGTTDESVIKS
+177 NLQKYGTTDESVIKS
-192 RIGSAEDVEKVESV
+192 SLGTSEDIEKVESV

-218 AEVAQTETEAAQNV
+218 SEVAQTEEEAAQKVKNL
-232 QKMGG
+232 GG
-237 KMQALKSI
+237 KMQGLKAI

-250 TAFSGIREKI
+250 TAFSGIREKMS
-260 ALGSGAEKFNADMQD
+260 LGSGAEKFNADMQD

-282 AKHTMKQMESGAKA
+282 AKYTMKQMESGAKA
-296 FDSTAYERAAQE
+296 FDSTAYERAAQD
-308 LAEASEQ
+308 LAEASAQ
-315 MRNYKNSLTGA
+315 MQKYKSSLTGA

-338 GISGVVKGAFAKLG
+338 GIGGTVKGAFSKVAT
-352 SIGSGIV
+352 IGSGIV
-359 AACKKAAGALRGLKA
+359 SACKKAAGALRGLKS
-374 QIPKLSTAF
+374 QIPKLGTAF
-383 SGLGKKIRS
+383 SGLGKKIGS
-392 VTRLFAFMV
+392 VTRLFTFMV

-448 IIAAFEPLIN
+448 IVAAFEPLIN
-458 AVTPIVNAFISKL
+458 AVTPIINAFISKL
-471 IEATN
+471 TEATN

-484 LTGKPTFTHAKKVVG
+484 LTGRSTFTHAKKVVG
-499 NYAESLDK
+499 NYAASLDK

-520 GIDELNILQDNNG
+520 GIDELNILQDNN
-533 DNSGG
+533 NSGG
-538 SGATNPADSFETE
+538 DSGASNPADSFETE

-598 TSKKIAQSIGTF
+598 TSKRIAQSIGTF
-610 INGFVRAL
+610 INGFVGAL

-623 GSTVGEGI
+623 GTTIGEGI
-631 NTALTFANT
+631 NTALVFANT
-640 LLTTIDWGMIGRSL
+640 LLTTIDFGQIGRSL
-654 ATGLNSAVNVIDWP
+654 AIGLNSAVNVIDWQ

-679 SIIDLLYDFV
+679 AVIDLLYDFV

-695 NLGESIG
+695 KFGESMG

-723 AVTGLFDTFNGFVKK
+723 SVTGLFDTFNGFIKK

-758 LSWGSIGSALSNA
+758 LSWSSIGTALSNA
-771 IKALCDS
+771 IKALADF

-784 GTDWAAVPQY
+784 STDWAAVPQY
-794 IVDAIKDFFTGF
+794 IVDAIKDFFTSF

-827 DFVGSIW
+827 DLVGSIW
-834 DMLKKS
+834 DMLKKA
-840 WGNLSDYFNTYIEDA
+840 WGNLSDYFNDYIEDA
-855 GGDIIAGLWNGITNA
+855 GGDIIAGLWNGITDA

-894 GIHSPSKEMQTM
+894 GIHSPSKEMKIM
-906 GGYIVEGLISG
+906 GGYVVDGFLSG
-917 ISGKFSDCQAKVLE
+917 ISGKFSECRDKVLE

-949 KSTWETYGQNIIG
+949 KSTWENYGQNIIG

-993 SHGAVNST
+993 SHGSINST
-1001 TWASY
+1001 TWADY
-1006 ADKVVSGFREKIG
+1006 ADKVVSGFRDKIG
-1019 NTYTTVR
+1019 NVYTTVR
-1026 SNISTWAA
+1026 SNISTWAS
-1034 DVKDYFT
+1034 DIKDYFT
-1041 GTGKG
+1041 GSGKG

-1057 DKVISGFREK
+1057 DKVVSGFREK
-1067 IGSTYTTVRGNI
+1067 IGSTYTTVRDKI
-1079 SAWAAD
+1079 STWASD
-1085 VRDYF
+1085 IRDYF

-1096 SINSTKFSTFAS
+1096 SINSTKFSTFAG

-1115 GKISTSYSDCKSSIT
+1115 GKITTSYSDCQTSIT
-1130 TWASNVKTWFSDTAS
+1130 TWANKVKSWFSDTAS
-1145 VSAFQGFA
+1145 VSSFQGFA

-1162 GINSFYKGCENAV
+1162 GINSFYRDCEDAV
-1175 KSWAGKVSDWFKEK
+1175 KSWASKVTDWFKEK

-1213 IDTAGE
+1213 INNAGKT
-1219 STKKAVSGWLAPFDN
+1219 TKKAVSGWLAPLDN
-1234 VSINPRLSI
+1234 VAVNTRLSI
-1243 NDAALKDYLVNYGED
+1243 NDTDLRACRANYGED
-1258 FNRDI
+1258 FSRDI
-1263 SVQRYTHD
+1263 SVQRYTHN

-1282 ADNPLTAAFKEIA
+1282 TDNPLTAAFREIA
-1295 ETVIVPAIQN
+1295 ESVIVPAIQN
-1305 VETQARRQADK
+1305 VETQAKRQADK
-1316 NEHTIVEI
+1316 NEQTIVEI
-1324 GGRTITDAVREQKS
+1324 GGKTITDAVREQKS
-1338 RNGFSFQPI
+1338 RNGFSFQPT

>member
-1 MTNAEPRR
+1 MAE
-9 AERKSRLFFSAGK
+9 
-22 RKAVLNVADKVDS
+22 KVDA
-35 ITLEIEATTQKADKG
+35 ITLEIEATTEKADKG
-50 IDKTIESLKAMKTA
+50 IDKTIESLRALKTA

-70 KKLRQEME
+70 KKLKQEME
-78 SFEDFQKKLQTVF
+78 SFEDFQKKLQTAF

-111 TRLDAL
+111 ARLDAL

-142 DISEAKSTLEQL
+142 DIAEAKSTLEQL

-171 KPNWAE
+171 KPNWSE
-177 NLQNYGTTDESVIKS
+177 NLQKYGTTDESVIKS
-192 RIGSAEDVEKVESV
+192 SLGTSEDIEKVESV

-218 AEVAQTETEAAQNV
+218 SEVAQTEEEAAQKVKNL
-232 QKMGG
+232 GG
-237 KMQALKSI
+237 KMQGLKAI

-250 TAFSGIREKI
+250 TAFSGIREKMS
-260 ALGSGAEKFNADMQD
+260 LGSGAEKFNADMQD

-282 AKHTMKQMESGAKA
+282 AKYTMKQMESGAKA
-296 FDSTAYERAAQE
+296 FDSTAYERAAQD
-308 LAEASEQ
+308 LAEASAQ
-315 MRNYKNSLTGA
+315 MQKYKSSLTGA

-338 GISGVVKGAFAKLG
+338 GIGGTVKGAFSKVAT
-352 SIGSGIV
+352 IGSGIV
-359 AACKKAAGALRGLKA
+359 SACKKAAGALRGLKS
-374 QIPKLSTAF
+374 QIPKLGTAF
-383 SGLGKKIRS
+383 SGLGKKIGS
-392 VTRLFAFMV
+392 VTRLFTFMV

-448 IIAAFEPLIN
+448 IVAAFEPLIN
-458 AVTPIVNAFISKL
+458 AVTPIINAFISKL
-471 IEATN
+471 TEATN

-484 LTGKPTFTHAKKVVG
+484 LTGRSTFTHAKKVVG
-499 NYAESLDK
+499 NYAASLDK

-520 GIDELNILQDNNG
+520 GIDELNILQDNN
-533 DNSGG
+533 NSGG
-538 SGATNPADSFETE
+538 DSGASNPADSFETE

-598 TSKKIAQSIGTF
+598 TSKRIAQSIGTF
-610 INGFVRAL
+610 INGFVGAL

-623 GSTVGEGI
+623 GTTIGEGI
-631 NTALTFANT
+631 NTALVFANT
-640 LLTTIDWGMIGRSL
+640 LLTTIDFGQIGRSL
-654 ATGLNSAVNVIDWP
+654 AIGLNSAVNVIDWQ

-679 SIIDLLYDFV
+679 AVIDLLYDFV

-695 NLGESIG
+695 KFGESMG

-723 AVTGLFDTFNGFVKK
+723 SVTGLFDTFNGFIKK

-758 LSWGSIGSALSNA
+758 LSWSSIGTALSNA
-771 IKALCDS
+771 IKALADF

-784 GTDWAAVPQY
+784 STDWAAVPQY
-794 IVDAIKDFFTGF
+794 IVDAIKDFFTSF

-827 DFVGSIW
+827 DLVGSIW
-834 DMLKKS
+834 DMLKKA
-840 WGNLSDYFNTYIEDA
+840 WGNLSDYFNDYIEDA
-855 GGDIIAGLWNGITNA
+855 GGDIIAGLWNGITDA

-894 GIHSPSKEMQTM
+894 GIHSPSKEMKII
-906 GGYIVEGLISG
+906 GGYVVDGFLSG
-917 ISGKFSDCQAKVLE
+917 ISGKFSECRDKVLE

-949 KSTWETYGQNIIG
+949 KSTWENYGQNIIG

-993 SHGAVNST
+993 SHGSINST
-1001 TWASY
+1001 TWADY
-1006 ADKVVSGFREKIG
+1006 ADKVVSGFRDKIG
-1019 NTYTTVR
+1019 NVYTTVR
-1026 SNISTWAA
+1026 SNISTWAS
-1034 DVKDYFT
+1034 DIKDYFT
-1041 GTGKG
+1041 GSGKG

-1057 DKVISGFREK
+1057 DKVVSGFREK
-1067 IGSTYTTVRGNI
+1067 IGSTYTTVRDKI
-1079 SAWAAD
+1079 STWASD
-1085 VRDYF
+1085 IRDYF

-1096 SINSTKFSTFAS
+1096 SINSTKFSTFAG

-1115 GKISTSYSDCKSSIT
+1115 GKITTSYSDCQTSIT
-1130 TWASNVKTWFSDTAS
+1130 TWANKVKSWFSDTAS
-1145 VSAFQGFA
+1145 VSSFQGFA

-1162 GINSFYKGCENAV
+1162 GINSFYRDCEDAV
-1175 KSWAGKVSDWFKEK
+1175 KSWASKVTDWFKEK

-1213 IDTAGE
+1213 INNAGKT
-1219 STKKAVSGWLAPFDN
+1219 TKKAVSGWLAPLDN
-1234 VSINPRLSI
+1234 VAVNTRLSI
-1243 NDAALKDYLVNYGED
+1243 NDTDLRACRANYGED
-1258 FNRDI
+1258 FSRDI
-1263 SVQRYTHD
+1263 SVQRYTHN

-1282 ADNPLTAAFKEIA
+1282 TDNPLTAAFREIA
-1295 ETVIVPAIQN
+1295 ESVIVPAIQN
-1305 VETQARRQADK
+1305 VETQAKRQADK
-1316 NEHTIVEI
+1316 NEQTIVEI
-1324 GGRTITDAVREQKS
+1324 GGKTITDAVREQKS
-1338 RNGFSFQPI
+1338 RNGFSFQPT

>member
-22 RKAVLNVADKVDS
+22 RKAVLSVADKVDS

-96 SGNPEELRKQIAQVE
+96 SGNTEELRKQITQAE
-111 TRLDAL
+111 ARLDTL
-117 TKKENKLKT
+117 LSKENKLKT
-126 VSGINE
+126 VSGIDE

-137 RNLVY
+137 RNLQY
-142 DISEAKSTLEQL
+142 DIADVCNTLDQL

-177 NLQNYGTTDESVIKS
+177 NLQNYGTTDESIIKS
-192 RIGSAEDVEKVESV
+192 RLGSVEDVEKVESV

-218 AEVAQTETEAAQNV
+218 AETAQTETEAAQNV
-232 QKMGG
+232 QKLGG
-237 KMQALKSI
+237 KMQTLKGI

-260 ALGSGAEKFNADMQD
+260 SLGSGAEKFNADMQD

-326 TEQTSRLKTVLS
+326 TEQTSRLKTVIS
-338 GISGVVKGAFAKLG
+338 GIGGVVKGAFAKLG
-352 SIGSGIV
+352 SIGSGVIV
-359 AACKKAAGALRGLKA
+359 ACKKAAGALRSLKS
-374 QIPKLSTAF
+374 QIPKLGAAF
-383 SGLGKKIRS
+383 NGLGKKIRS

-421 QYSAAKGTEFNKNI
+421 QYSEAKGAEFNKNI
-435 SSMQSGLKQLGNS
+435 SAMQSGLKQLGNS

-458 AVTPIVNAFISKL
+458 AVTPIINAFISKL

-484 LTGKPTFTHAKKVVG
+484 LTGKSTFTHAKKVVG

-520 GIDELNILQDNNG
+520 GIDELNILQDNNN
-533 DNSGG
+533 DNGGG

-567 WEKADFSEIG
+567 WGKADFSEIG

-610 INGFVRAL
+610 INGFVGAL

-623 GSTVGEGI
+623 GSTIGEGI
-631 NTALTFANT
+631 NTALIFANT
-640 LLTTIDWGMIGRSL
+640 LLITIDWGMIGRSL

-715 KGGAAIGK
+715 KGGATIGLSMS
-723 AVTGLFDTFNGFVKK
+723 GLLDTFIAFVDT
-738 TDFAALGK
+738 TDFAQIGQS
-746 GIVSAIGGFFKN
+746 IVNAVGGFFEN
-758 LSWGSIGSALSNA
+758 LSWGSIGESLSGA
-771 IKALCDS
+771 FKALLDFIS
-778 LYGVVS
+778 GTVS
-784 GTDWAAVPQY
+784 GVSWDKVPKY
-794 IVDAIKDFFTGF
+794 IIDAIKDFFTGF
-806 DWSGVSKSLGK
+806 DWSGVSESLGK
-817 LLGSAVKGAI
+817 LLGSAVKGAL
-827 DFVGSIW
+827 DLVGSIW

-840 WGNLSDYFNTYIEDA
+840 WGNLSDYFNVYIQNA
-855 GGDIIAGLWNGITNA
+855 GEDIIAGLWNGIKNA

-887 DGFKDAF
+887 DGFKTAF
-894 GIHSPSKEMQTM
+894 QIHSPSREMQTM

-917 ISGKFSDCQAKVLE
+917 ISGKFSGCQAKVLE

-962 GFRDK
+962 GFKDK
-967 IGNAYTSTR
+967 IGGAYSTTKDNISAWAENVKKWFSGTSFGAINKDTWITYANDVISGFRTKIGNTYTSTR
-976 DKISA
+976 DNISA
-981 WASDVKDYFSGS
+981 WAADIKSYFSGS

-1001 TWASY
+1001 T
-1006 ADKVVSGFREKIG
+1006 F
-1019 NTYTTVR
+1019 
-1026 SNISTWAA
+1026 
-1034 DVKDYFT
+1034 
-1041 GTGKG
+1041 
-1046 AINLTTFSNYA
+1046 
-1057 DKVISGFREK
+1057 
-1067 IGSTYTTVRGNI
+1067 STY
-1079 SAWAAD
+1079 A
-1085 VRDYF
+1085 
-1090 TSSSHG
+1090 H
-1096 SINSTKFSTFAS
+1096 
-1108 NIISGFK
+1108 NIINGFK
-1115 GKISTSYSDCKSSIT
+1115 GKISTSYSDCQSSIT

-1145 VSAFQGFA
+1145 ASAFRGFA
-1153 KNVIHGFRD
+1153 KNIIDGFAN
-1162 GINSFYKGCENAV
+1162 GINSFYKDCENAV

-1195 SKVFEQFGL
+1195 SKVFEQFGF

-1243 NDAALKDYLVNYGED
+1243 NDAALKDYWVNYGED

-1263 SVQRYTHD
+1263 SVQRYTHN

-1305 VETQARRQADK
+1305 VETQAKRQADK
-1316 NEHTIVEI
+1316 NEQTIVEI
-1324 GGRTITDAVREQKS
+1324 GGRTITNAVREQKS
-1338 RNGFSFQPI
+1338 RNGFSFQPT

>member
-1 MTNAEPRR
+1 MAE
-9 AERKSRLFFSAGK
+9 
-22 RKAVLNVADKVDS
+22 KVDA
-35 ITLEIEATTQKADKG
+35 ITLEIEATTEKADKG
-50 IDKTIESLKAMKTA
+50 IDKTIESLRALKTA

-70 KKLRQEME
+70 KKLKQEME
-78 SFEDFQKKLQTVF
+78 SFEDFQKKLQTAF

-111 TRLDAL
+111 ARLDAL

-142 DISEAKSTLEQL
+142 DIAEAKSTLEQL

-171 KPNWAE
+171 KPNWSE
-177 NLQNYGTTDESVIKS
+177 NLQKYGTTDESVIKS
-192 RIGSAEDVEKVESV
+192 SLGTSEDIEKVESV

-218 AEVAQTETEAAQNV
+218 SEVAQTEEEAAQKVKNL
-232 QKMGG
+232 GG
-237 KMQALKSI
+237 KMQGLKAI

-250 TAFSGIREKI
+250 TAFSGIREKMS
-260 ALGSGAEKFNADMQD
+260 LGSGAEKFDADMQD

-282 AKHTMKQMESGAKA
+282 AKYTMKQMESGAKA
-296 FDSTAYERAAQE
+296 FDSTAYERAAQD
-308 LAEASEQ
+308 LAEASAQ
-315 MRNYKNSLTGA
+315 MQKYKSSLTGA

-338 GISGVVKGAFAKLG
+338 GISGAVKGAFAKLG

-359 AACKKAAGALRGLKA
+359 AACKKAAGALRGLKS
-374 QIPKLSTAF
+374 QIPKLGTAF
-383 SGLGKKIRS
+383 NGLGKKIRS

-435 SSMQSGLKQLGNS
+435 SAMQSGLKQLGNS

-484 LTGKPTFTHAKKVVG
+484 LTGKSTFTHAKKVVG
-499 NYAESLDK
+499 NYAASLDK

-520 GIDELNILQDNNG
+520 GIDELNILQDNNS

-567 WEKADFSEIG
+567 WEKANFSEIG
-577 AMVAEKIN
+577 AIVAEKIN

-598 TSKKIAQSIGTF
+598 TSKRIAQSIGTF
-610 INGFVRAL
+610 INGFVGAL
-618 DWSLV
+618 DWHLV
-623 GSTVGEGI
+623 GTTIGEGI
-631 NTALTFANT
+631 NTALVFANT
-640 LLTTIDWGMIGRSL
+640 LLTTIDFEQIGRSL
-654 ATGLNSAVNVIDWP
+654 ATGLNSAVNVIDWQ

-679 SIIDLLYDFV
+679 SVIDLLYDFV

-695 NLGESIG
+695 KFGESIG

-723 AVTGLFDTFNGFVKK
+723 SVTGLFDTFNGFIKK

-758 LSWGSIGSALSNA
+758 FSWSSIGTALSNA
-771 IKALCDS
+771 IKALADF

-827 DFVGSIW
+827 DLVGSIW

-855 GGDIIAGLWNGITNA
+855 GGDIIAGLWNGITDA

-894 GIHSPSKEMQTM
+894 GIHSPSKEMKIM
-906 GGYIVEGLISG
+906 GGYVVDGFLSG
-917 ISGKFSDCQAKVLE
+917 ISGKFSECRDKVLE
-931 WAGKIKDWFSGTS
+931 WTDKIKDWFSGTS

-949 KSTWETYGQNIIG
+949 KSTWENYGQNIIG

-976 DKISA
+976 DKIST
-981 WASDVKDYFSGS
+981 WASD
-993 SHGAVNST
+993 
-1001 TWASY
+1001 
-1006 ADKVVSGFREKIG
+1006 I
-1019 NTYTTVR
+1019 
-1026 SNISTWAA
+1026 
-1034 DVKDYFT
+1034 
-1041 GTGKG
+1041 
-1046 AINLTTFSNYA
+1046 
-1057 DKVISGFREK
+1057 
-1067 IGSTYTTVRGNI
+1067 
-1079 SAWAAD
+1079 
-1085 VRDYF
+1085 RDYF

-1096 SINSTKFSTFAS
+1096 SINSTKFSTFAG

-1115 GKISTSYSDCKSSIT
+1115 GKITTSYSDCQTSIT
-1130 TWASNVKTWFSDTAS
+1130 TWANKVKSWFSDTAS
-1145 VSAFQGFA
+1145 VSSFQGFA

-1162 GINSFYKGCENAV
+1162 GINSFYRDCEDAV
-1175 KSWAGKVSDWFKEK
+1175 KSWASKVTDWFKGK

-1213 IDTAGE
+1213 INNAGKT
-1219 STKKAVSGWLAPFDN
+1219 TKKAVSGWLAPLDN
-1234 VSINPRLSI
+1234 VAVNTRLSI
-1243 NDAALKDYLVNYGED
+1243 NDTDLRACRANYGED
-1258 FNRDI
+1258 FSRDI
-1263 SVQRYTHD
+1263 SVQRYTHS
-1271 SISGAVQAAIV
+1271 SISGAVQVAIV
-1282 ADNPLTAAFKEIA
+1282 TDNPITAAFKEIA
-1295 ETVIVPAIQN
+1295 EAVIVPAIHG
-1305 VETQARRQADK
+1305 VEVQAKRQADK
-1316 NEHTIVEI
+1316 NEQTIVEI
-1324 GGRTITDAVREQKS
+1324 GGKTITDAVREQKS
-1338 RNGFSFQPI
+1338 RNGFSFQPT

>member
-1 MTNAEPRR
+1 MAE
-9 AERKSRLFFSAGK
+9 
-22 RKAVLNVADKVDS
+22 KVDA
-35 ITLEIEATTQKADKG
+35 ITLEIEATTEKADKG
-50 IDKTIESLKAMKTA
+50 IDKTIESLRALKTA

-70 KKLRQEME
+70 KKLKQEME
-78 SFEDFQKKLQTVF
+78 SFEDFQKKLQTAF

-111 TRLDAL
+111 ARLDAL

-142 DISEAKSTLEQL
+142 DIAEAKSTLEQL

-192 RIGSAEDVEKVESV
+192 RLGSAEDVEKVESV

-260 ALGSGAEKFNADMQD
+260 ALGSGTEKFNADMQD

-296 FDSTAYERAAQE
+296 FDSTAYERAAQD

-326 TEQTSRLKTVLS
+326 TEQTSRLKMVLS

-359 AACKKAAGALRGLKA
+359 AACKKAAGALRGLKS
-374 QIPKLSTAF
+374 QIPKLGAAF
-383 SGLGKKIRS
+383 GGLGKKIGS
-392 VTRLFAFMV
+392 VTRLFTFMV

-435 SSMQSGLKQLGNS
+435 SAMQSGLKQLGNS

-484 LTGKPTFTHAKKVVG
+484 LTGKSTFTHAKKVVG
-499 NYAESLDK
+499 NYAASLDK

-520 GIDELNILQDNNG
+520 GIDELNILQDN
-533 DNSGG
+533 DNSSGD
-538 SGATNPADSFETE
+538 SGASNPADSFETE

-610 INGFVRAL
+610 INGFVGAL
-618 DWSLV
+618 DWSLI
-623 GSTVGEGI
+623 GSTIGEGI

-640 LLTTIDWGMIGRSL
+640 LLTTIDWGLIGRSL

-695 NLGESIG
+695 KFGESIG

-723 AVTGLFDTFNGFVKK
+723 SVTGLFDTFNGVIKK

-758 LSWGSIGSALSNA
+758 LSWSSIGTALSNA
-771 IKALCDS
+771 IKALADF

-806 DWSGVSKSLGK
+806 DWSGVSKNLGK

-827 DFVGSIW
+827 DLVGSIW

-855 GGDIIAGLWNGITNA
+855 GGDIIAGLWNGITDA

-894 GIHSPSKEMQTM
+894 GIHSPSKEMKIM
-906 GGYIVEGLISG
+906 GGYVVDGFLSG
-917 ISGKFSDCQAKVLE
+917 ISGKFSECRDKVLE
-931 WAGKIKDWFSGTS
+931 WTDKIKDWFSGTA

-949 KSTWETYGQNIIG
+949 KSTWENYGQNIIG

-967 IGNAYTSTR
+967 IGN
-976 DKISA
+976 
-981 WASDVKDYFSGS
+981 V
-993 SHGAVNST
+993 
-1001 TWASY
+1001 
-1006 ADKVVSGFREKIG
+1006 
-1019 NTYTTVR
+1019 YTTVR
-1026 SNISTWAA
+1026 SNVSTWAS
-1034 DVKDYFT
+1034 DIKDYFT
-1041 GTGKG
+1041 GSGKG

-1057 DKVISGFREK
+1057 DKVVSGFREK
-1067 IGSTYTTVRGNI
+1067 IGSTYTTVRDKI
-1079 SAWAAD
+1079 STWASD
-1085 VRDYF
+1085 IRDYF

-1096 SINSTKFSTFAS
+1096 SINSTKFSTFAG

-1115 GKISTSYSDCKSSIT
+1115 GKITTSYSDCQTSIT
-1130 TWASNVKTWFSDTAS
+1130 TWANKVKSWFSDTAS
-1145 VSAFQGFA
+1145 VSSFQGFA

-1162 GINSFYKGCENAV
+1162 GINSFYRDCEDAV
-1175 KSWAGKVSDWFKEK
+1175 KSWASKVTDWFKEK

-1213 IDTAGE
+1213 INNAGKT
-1219 STKKAVSGWLAPFDN
+1219 TKKAVSGWLAPLDN
-1234 VSINPRLSI
+1234 VAVNTRLSI
-1243 NDAALKDYLVNYGED
+1243 NDTDLRACRANYGED
-1258 FNRDI
+1258 FSRDI
-1263 SVQRYTHD
+1263 SVQRYTHS
-1271 SISGAVQAAIV
+1271 SIIGAVQAAIV
-1282 ADNPLTAAFKEIA
+1282 TDNPLTAAFKEIA

-1305 VETQARRQADK
+1305 VETQAKRQADK
-1316 NEHTIVEI
+1316 NEQTIVEI

-1338 RNGFSFQPI
+1338 RNGFSFQPT

>member
-1 MTNAEPRR
+1 MPENERTVLVVAE
-9 AERKSRLFFSAGK
+9 
-22 RKAVLNVADKVDS
+22 KVDA
-35 ITLEIEATTQKADKG
+35 ITLEIEATTEKADKG
-50 IDKTIESLKAMKTA
+50 IDKTIESLRALKTA

-70 KKLRQEME
+70 KKLKQEME
-78 SFEDFQKKLQTVF
+78 SFEDFQKKLQTAF
-91 SNIKV
+91 SGIKI
-96 SGNPEELRKQIAQVE
+96 SGNMEELRKQIAQAE
-111 TRLDAL
+111 ARLDTL
-117 TKKENKLKT
+117 LNKENKLKT

-137 RNLVY
+137 RNLQY
-142 DISEAKSTLEQL
+142 DIAEVCNSLDQL
-154 YAAMDKVN
+154 YAAMDKAN

-171 KPNWAE
+171 KPNWSE
-177 NLQNYGTTDESVIKS
+177 NLQKYGTTDESVIKS
-192 RIGSAEDVEKVESV
+192 SQGTSEDIEKVESV

-218 AEVAQTETEAAQNV
+218 SEVAQTEEEAAQKVKNL
-232 QKMGG
+232 GG
-237 KMQALKSI
+237 KMQGLKGI

-250 TAFSGIREKI
+250 TVFSGIREKMS
-260 ALGSGAEKFNADMQD
+260 LGSGAEKFNADMQD

-282 AKHTMKQMESGAKA
+282 AKYTMKQMESGAKA
-296 FDSTAYERAAQE
+296 FDSTAYERAAQD
-308 LAEASEQ
+308 LAEASAQ
-315 MRNYKNSLTGA
+315 MQKYKSSLTGA

-338 GISGVVKGAFAKLG
+338 GIGGTVKGAFSKVAA
-352 SIGSGIV
+352 IGSGIV
-359 AACKKAAGALRGLKA
+359 SACKKAAGALRGLKS
-374 QIPKLSTAF
+374 QIPKLGTAF
-383 SGLGKKIRS
+383 SGLGKKIGS
-392 VTRLFAFMV
+392 VTRLFTFMV

-421 QYSAAKGTEFNKNI
+421 QYSAAKGTEFNKNV

-448 IIAAFEPLIN
+448 IVAAFEPLIN
-458 AVTPIVNAFISKL
+458 AVTPIINAFISKL
-471 IEATN
+471 TEAIN

-484 LTGKPTFTHAKKVVG
+484 LTGKSTFTHAKKVVG
-499 NYAESLDK
+499 NYAASLDK
-507 ATASTKKLATATA
+507 ATSSTKKLATATA
-520 GIDELNILQDNNG
+520 GIDELNILQDNNSN
-533 DNSGG
+533 NSGG
-538 SGATNPADSFETE
+538 SGATNPADSFDTE

-593 AKIKE
+593 TKIKE
-598 TSKKIAQSIGTF
+598 TSKRIAQSIGTF
-610 INGFVRAL
+610 INGFVGAL
-618 DWSLV
+618 DWPLV
-623 GSTVGEGI
+623 GTTIGEGI
-631 NTALTFANT
+631 NTALVFANT
-640 LLTTIDWGMIGRSL
+640 LLTTIDFGQIGRSL
-654 ATGLNSAVNVIDWP
+654 ATGLNSAVNVIDWQ

-679 SIIDLLYDFV
+679 AVIDLLYDFV

-695 NLGESIG
+695 KFGESIG

-707 AIKGIKWS
+707 AIKGIKWG

-723 AVTGLFDTFNGFVKK
+723 SVTGLFDTFNGFIKK
-738 TDFAALGK
+738 TDFSALGK

-758 LSWGSIGSALSNA
+758 LSWSSIGTALSNA
-771 IKALCDS
+771 IKALADF

-794 IVDAIKDFFTGF
+794 IVDAIKEFFTSF

-827 DFVGSIW
+827 DLVGSIW
-834 DMLKKS
+834 DMLKKA
-840 WGNLSDYFNTYIEDA
+840 WGNLSDYFNDYIEDA
-855 GGDIIAGLWNGITNA
+855 GGNIIAGLWNGITDA

-894 GIHSPSKEMQTM
+894 GIHSPSKEMKIM
-906 GGYIVEGLISG
+906 GGYVVDGFLSG
-917 ISGKFSDCQAKVLE
+917 ISGKFSECRDKVLE

-967 IGNAYTSTR
+967 IGGAYSTTK
-976 DKISA
+976 DNISA
-981 WASDVKDYFSGS
+981 WAENVKKWFSGTSFGAINKDTWTTYANDVISGFRTKIGNTYASTRDNISAWAADIKSYFSGS

-1001 TWASY
+1001 T
-1006 ADKVVSGFREKIG
+1006 F
-1019 NTYTTVR
+1019 
-1026 SNISTWAA
+1026 
-1034 DVKDYFT
+1034 
-1041 GTGKG
+1041 
-1046 AINLTTFSNYA
+1046 
-1057 DKVISGFREK
+1057 
-1067 IGSTYTTVRGNI
+1067 STY
-1079 SAWAAD
+1079 A
-1085 VRDYF
+1085 
-1090 TSSSHG
+1090 H
-1096 SINSTKFSTFAS
+1096 

-1115 GKISTSYSDCKSSIT
+1115 GKISTSYSDCQSSIT

-1162 GINSFYKGCENAV
+1162 GINSFYKDCENAV

-1243 NDAALKDYLVNYGED
+1243 NDAALKDYRVNYGED

-1263 SVQRYTHD
+1263 SVQRYTHN

-1282 ADNPLTAAFKEIA
+1282 TDNPLTAAFREIA
-1295 ETVIVPAIQN
+1295 ESVIVPAIQN
-1305 VETQARRQADK
+1305 VETQAKRQADK
-1316 NEHTIVEI
+1316 NEQTIVEI

-1338 RNGFSFQPI
+1338 RNGFSFQPT

>member
-1 MTNAEPRR
+1 MPENERTVLVVAE
-9 AERKSRLFFSAGK
+9 
-22 RKAVLNVADKVDS
+22 KVDA
-35 ITLEIEATTQKADKG
+35 ITLEIEATTEKADKG
-50 IDKTIESLKAMKTA
+50 IDKTIESLRALKTA

-70 KKLRQEME
+70 KKLKQEME
-78 SFEDFQKKLQTVF
+78 SFEDFQKKLQTAF

-111 TRLDAL
+111 ARLDAL

-142 DISEAKSTLEQL
+142 DIAEAKSTLEQL

-171 KPNWAE
+171 KPNWSE
-177 NLQNYGTTDESVIKS
+177 NLQKYGTTDESVIKS
-192 RIGSAEDVEKVESV
+192 SLGTSEDIEKVESV

-218 AEVAQTETEAAQNV
+218 SEVAQTEEEAAQKVKNL
-232 QKMGG
+232 GG
-237 KMQALKSI
+237 KMQGLKAI

-250 TAFSGIREKI
+250 TAFSGIREKMS
-260 ALGSGAEKFNADMQD
+260 LGSGAEKFNADMQD

-282 AKHTMKQMESGAKA
+282 AKYTMKQMESGAKA
-296 FDSTAYERAAQE
+296 FDSTAYERAAQD
-308 LAEASEQ
+308 LAEASAQ
-315 MRNYKNSLTGA
+315 MQKYKSSLTGA

-338 GISGVVKGAFAKLG
+338 GIGGTVKGAFSKVAT
-352 SIGSGIV
+352 IGSGIV
-359 AACKKAAGALRGLKA
+359 SACKKAAGALRGLKS
-374 QIPKLSTAF
+374 QVPKLGTAF
-383 SGLGKKIRS
+383 SGLGKKIGS
-392 VTRLFAFMV
+392 VTRLFTFMV

-448 IIAAFEPLIN
+448 IVAAFEPLIN
-458 AVTPIVNAFISKL
+458 AVTPIINAFISKL
-471 IEATN
+471 TEATN

-484 LTGKPTFTHAKKVVG
+484 LTGRSTFTHAKKVVG
-499 NYAESLDK
+499 NYAASLDK

-520 GIDELNILQDNNG
+520 GIDELNILQDNN
-533 DNSGG
+533 NSGG
-538 SGATNPADSFETE
+538 DSGASNPADSFETE

-598 TSKKIAQSIGTF
+598 TSKRIAQSIGTF
-610 INGFVRAL
+610 INGFVGAL

-623 GSTVGEGI
+623 GTTIGEGI
-631 NTALTFANT
+631 NTALVFANT
-640 LLTTIDWGMIGRSL
+640 LLTTIDFGQIGRSL
-654 ATGLNSAVNVIDWP
+654 AIGLNSAVNVIDWQ

-679 SIIDLLYDFV
+679 AVIDLLYDFV

-695 NLGESIG
+695 KFGESMG

-723 AVTGLFDTFNGFVKK
+723 SVTGLFDTFNGFIKK

-758 LSWGSIGSALSNA
+758 LSWSSIGTALSNA
-771 IKALCDS
+771 IKALADF

-784 GTDWAAVPQY
+784 STDWAAVPQY
-794 IVDAIKDFFTGF
+794 IVDAIKDFFTSF

-827 DFVGSIW
+827 DLVGSIW
-834 DMLKKS
+834 DMLKKA
-840 WGNLSDYFNTYIEDA
+840 WGNLSDYFNDYIEDA
-855 GGDIIAGLWNGITNA
+855 GGDIIAGLWNGITDA

-894 GIHSPSKEMQTM
+894 GIHSPSKEMKIM
-906 GGYIVEGLISG
+906 GGYVVDGFLSG
-917 ISGKFSDCQAKVLE
+917 ISGKFSECRDKVLE

-949 KSTWETYGQNIIG
+949 KSTWENYGQNIIG

-993 SHGAVNST
+993 SHGSINST
-1001 TWASY
+1001 TWADY
-1006 ADKVVSGFREKIG
+1006 ADKVVSGFRDKIG
-1019 NTYTTVR
+1019 NVYTTVR
-1026 SNISTWAA
+1026 SNISTWAS
-1034 DVKDYFT
+1034 DIKDYFT
-1041 GTGKG
+1041 GSGKG

-1057 DKVISGFREK
+1057 DKVVSGFREK
-1067 IGSTYTTVRGNI
+1067 IGSTYTTVRDKI
-1079 SAWAAD
+1079 STWASD
-1085 VRDYF
+1085 IRDYF

-1096 SINSTKFSTFAS
+1096 SINSTKFSTFAG

-1115 GKISTSYSDCKSSIT
+1115 GKITTSYSDCQTSIT
-1130 TWASNVKTWFSDTAS
+1130 TWANKVKSWFSDTAS
-1145 VSAFQGFA
+1145 VSSFQGFA

-1162 GINSFYKGCENAV
+1162 GINSFYRDCEDAV
-1175 KSWAGKVSDWFKEK
+1175 KSWASKVTDWFKEK

-1213 IDTAGE
+1213 INNAGKT
-1219 STKKAVSGWLAPFDN
+1219 TKKAVSGWLAPLDN
-1234 VSINPRLSI
+1234 VAVNTRLSI
-1243 NDAALKDYLVNYGED
+1243 NDTDLRACRANYGED
-1258 FNRDI
+1258 FSRDI
-1263 SVQRYTHD
+1263 SVQRYTHN

-1282 ADNPLTAAFKEIA
+1282 TDNPLTAAFREIA
-1295 ETVIVPAIQN
+1295 ESVIVPAIQN
-1305 VETQARRQADK
+1305 VETQAKRQADK
-1316 NEHTIVEI
+1316 NEQTIVEI
-1324 GGRTITDAVREQKS
+1324 GGKTITDAVREQKS
-1338 RNGFSFQPI
+1338 RNGFSFQPT